1 MAEKNIKISGIGD
14 VTREDFVRA
23 ITDPDK
29 FKEFADQQGWGN
41 KRRQLAWNSLHNYA
55 QGVQNGEINEINDMH
70 QVVDDTGARTNK
82 QEKYNWIG
90 SKFDANG
97 ATAAFMNQI
106 AKGMQTA
113 SKPADKSLKSIPSI
127 TSYLNQQW
135 FGSNNPD
142 WELFQKNDT
151 LTNGVYGIANRSAKI
166 KEGLTKYKNELTTNG
181 AQYNW
186 DGVDKDAL
194 YKNLDAAIASSN
206 VATYAP
212 LGITSDYI
220 SNALATKD
228 LSTTQEQS
236 SENDQASPSQNS
248 NSEGITDEQLL
259 ALESNKDLADLA
271 QANPAK
277 RAEYIAQARERL
289 ANQITLSEQE
299 AQRNTRAYQDKIAA
313 QKQQQYNQEMLNW
326 YNSQTFKPEYT
337 AQLGSSYVGTPG
349 GGAVSTYLDSLNF
362 SDKDFEMNSP
372 RTISAIATSTK
383 FKKPEIRTVKT
394 NLGSQTVTLN
404 NKLDVLAYMLQFNA
418 KNNPNFKRYFTDVSS
433 AAGKSAGSIYRINA
447 LKGADG
453 SYVYVRRNGNN
464 YEFYRSKPMDIL
476 YKEHLARKH
485 KLGGV
490 ITKFQQGG
498 AAAYNAKLKQRQQ
511 QVQKAK
517 EQQIQSQPQ
526 QPPLGRS
533 SIKSM
538 GKNTNTLTTADK
550 IAIGAAATDFLAS
563 FTANPIA
570 NGAGTLLTTGA
581 DIASDISHGASF
593 GQAAGNAAMN
603 LGMGLI
609 GFIPG
614 LGTATKAKKL
624 KKILQV
630 SSGAVQA
637 YFIAN
642 NFNEGVKSLGKVL
655 DGSATVQDYKNLIY
669 GLQGAKGASNSVIN
683 AAKRRGAAKVIK
695 ELPDKFNAGE
705 AKYTFKN
712 NGKETQRLTQAQVK
726 ELQEKGSEGVSDEIK
741 QLLNGVAVKPSKTIE
756 TKLGISW
763 TKKQKPIEYQY
774 KPKGE
779 IQKLLD
785 DLQIQSQKSSM
796 WNPGRQDYLS
806 MTSEHNWSLPS
817 ISIGLGKN
825 STKEVIKRGKQSS
838 KPNTTPE
845 SQPTITNNPEKPLQT
860 HTITPEQQK
869 KDIEL
874 LRKRFM
880 SEEPLPIDNATR
892 KAYEHYRK
900 RPMTDQEIKDLEA
913 EQQIK
918 RFMRNYRKQYKPQD
932 QVYAERRDAL
942 QKDLSER
949 KALAEDLAN
958 AQQEVEQAR
967 AYTQS
972 KIRWDEGEAMA
983 KKLPVPSA
991 RVIVTP
997 ESVRTQVNR
1006 QFAMSWVPDKRK
1018 PALKGAARAKKQAMY
1033 QNLFQPPAVR
1043 QGTGSPV
1050 QHTTRKSLE
1059 RLQKMQDAVQQE
1071 FLERQRKQNAIILSP
1086 TESRQGMYQQMFSP
1100 VLTNL
1105 DNQGRASGLR
1115 AKPSKADVKSVK
1127 SSEYKQQQKQ
1137 SRQQKATE
1145 VMEAFGNTKN
1155 NNTKGHNKNT
1165 NLPHKQSNKKKKT
1178 SRDNNIKRRQDGGV
1192 LYDYEFLKSVHA
1204 FKQGGVIKAQGGVK
1218 LNNIWAGKNQN
1229 YGYNTYLNRIFGNQD
1244 VLSWM
1249 RTHYVG
1255 DNATKQYADYVM
1267 KNVNDRNTYG
1277 VNNYNNDS
1285 TYVANKGIN
1294 TFNTGYQN
1302 AGNTLNYILFGNN
1315 TKDYTDKKGVAYGLI
1330 NFTRPAKALA
1340 TGDSYNADPSKAYI
1354 DNALGL
1360 QTYSRVASLTDPG
1373 IKTGGFGD
1381 WGKYWKEQG
1390 NTGAYYYI
1398 APGDTSGKGQ
1408 WIPTK
1413 DKTLNGYQD
1422 FEAALQETPKKDGS
1436 VTNPDIGKKSI
1447 FDKGKEYLSKLTSNP
1462 GNLYNVVETGKY
1474 LLANKATNDI
1484 FKIKAP
1490 NFVISPKHT
1499 SYQVMDNLAQQNAY
1513 HNRAAETVNQ
1523 TSRPLT
1529 SSGQLQTAAQ
1539 QESMNN
1545 ANKLYLQGNIERNT
1559 WLESQKQQSN
1569 HAGLY
1574 NMESAVDTAN
1584 ANAKQ
1589 AYATRMLNEYQD
1601 PRDRLRALATNRQN
1615 WINALEKFNVI
1626 DPYVERKNAQQQYGL
1641 AKAQWD
1647 YQNDAD
1653 VLKASQDYQAL
1664 LRQHQNDLNFNAWD
1678 TAQYKALIDAQKK
1691 AGAKYYNNM
1700 YQVYGIN
1707 NPGFKYS
1714 TPTYKKKGGKF
1725 EDISKFN
1732 TKEFYNTV
1740 RHSINTATK
1749 QGGDLGKLINTL
1761 FKKSN
1766 KK

>member
-14 VTREDFVRA
+14 VTRADFVRA

-70 QVVDDTGARTNK
+70 QIVDDTGARTNK

-113 SKPADKSLKSIPSI
+113 TKPADKSLKSIPSI

-228 LSTTQEQS
+228 LSTMVA
-236 SENDQASPSQNS
+236 D
-248 NSEGITDEQLL
+248 TDTGSVQ
-259 ALESNKDLADLA
+259 A
-271 QANPAK
+271 QATDDPT
-277 RAEYIAQARERL
+277 RGFSEEELARY
-289 ANQITLSEQE
+289 NTMTPEQQQQYL
-299 AQRNTRAYQDKIAA
+299 AQRNAAISLNNEKFLAQNQADINRANKEKEDTAFKNWLVANGYYSPKAQASSYVPSRLAQSSMVDSKGKKIEGPAVKSGKEFDKATNINKFSDQEWDNFIHGDLTSDIHEAYSLKNA
-313 QKQQQYNQEMLNW
+313 DRHTTSGIIPIKSKLDWINYNYEWLLDTGKLN
-326 YNSQTFKPEYT
+326 NI
-337 AQLGSSYVGTPG
+337 GDDVSSYVGASKGTVWRLKNSKRNSDG
-349 GGAVSTYLDSLNF
+349 TY
-362 SDKDFEMNSP
+362 M
-372 RTISAIATSTK
+372 
-383 FKKPEIRTVKT
+383 
-394 NLGSQTVTLN
+394 
-404 NKLDVLAYMLQFNA
+404 YMR
-418 KNNPNFKRYFTDVSS
+418 KR
-433 AAGKSAGSIYRINA
+433 
-447 LKGADG
+447 
-453 SYVYVRRNGNN
+453 GNN
-464 YEFYRSKPMDIL
+464 LEFYRSKSWGDL
-476 YKEHLARKH
+476 RNNEYKKYISKHQWGGIFGNQAKLREQYSKDLKARQDAIK
-485 KLGGV
+485 KQQQINSVERTPLRGQRDPNKIKAGQRELGNLGQLTASDYAQLGG
-490 ITKFQQGG
+490 
-498 AAAYNAKLKQRQQ
+498 
-511 QVQKAK
+511 
-517 EQQIQSQPQ
+517 
-526 QPPLGRS
+526 
-533 SIKSM
+533 
-538 GKNTNTLTTADK
+538 
-550 IAIGAAATDFLAS
+550 
-563 FTANPIA
+563 
-570 NGAGTLLTTGA
+570 
-581 DIASDISHGASF
+581 IASDIASTVASF
-593 GQAAGNAAMN
+593 FGPAGTIAGAGLGLVGTTAHTFADIKDPSVSKGEVITNLGTNLLFDVAGAVPILGSYGKLAKLGRVGKALQNNAKLYKVILGTVTAPGVIQAAPNAASAVKKLVTN
-603 LGMGLI
+603 PTTITADELRDLATAVSITSGLTKVAPNHDKI
-609 GFIPG
+609 RTTNPNYGQNVVVHTNKGKQTISAKDYESIMDKTKNPTMRDRNEA
-614 LGTATKAKKL
+614 LEAATK
-624 KKILQV
+624 
-630 SSGAVQA
+630 
-637 YFIAN
+637 
-642 NFNEGVKSLGKVL
+642 VKGIQF
-655 DGSATVQDYKNLIY
+655 DNGIFHNYAPW
-669 GLQGAKGASNSVIN
+669 AKGSRWEGAYGNFFGTKFISRFNNASD
-683 AAKRRGAAKVIK
+683 
-695 ELPDKFNAGE
+695 P
-705 AKYTFKN
+705 
-712 NGKETQRLTQAQVK
+712 
-726 ELQEKGSEGVSDEIK
+726 
-741 QLLNGVAVKPSKTIE
+741 E
-756 TKLGISW
+756 TKYIFRPA
-763 TKKQKPIEYQY
+763 KPTTNTEQP
-774 KPKGE
+774 KPA
-779 IQKLLD
+779 
-785 DLQIQSQKSSM
+785 
-796 WNPGRQDYLS
+796 QD
-806 MTSEHNWSLPS
+806 
-817 ISIGLGKN
+817 
-825 STKEVIKRGKQSS
+825 
-838 KPNTTPE
+838 
-845 SQPTITNNPEKPLQT
+845 QPTITNNPERPLQT

-874 LRKRFM
+874 LRKRFT
-880 SEEPLPIDNATR
+880 SNEPLPIDNATR

-913 EQQIK
+913 KQQAK
-918 RFMRNYRKQYKPQD
+918 RFMRDLYKQQKPQD

-949 KALAEDLAN
+949 KALAKDLAD
-958 AQQEVEQAR
+958 AQREINTAQGNTR
-967 AYTQS
+967 A
-972 KIRWDEGEAMA
+972 KD
-983 KKLPVPSA
+983 LPVPSA

-997 ESVRTQVNR
+997 ESVRTQANR

-1018 PALKGAARAKKQAMY
+1018 PALKRAARAKKQAMY
-1033 QNLFQPPAVR
+1033 QNLFSPLTVR
-1043 QGTGSPV
+1043 VGTGSAV

-1059 RLQKMQDAVQQE
+1059 RRRKMQNAVQQE

-1105 DNQGRASGLR
+1105 DSQARAMGLR
-1115 AKPSKADVKSVK
+1115 AKPSRADVKSTK

-1137 SRQQKATE
+1137 SRQQKASE
-1145 VMEAFGNTKN
+1145 VMEAFGNTKS

-1204 FKQGGVIKAQGGVK
+1204 FKQGGVIKAQGG
-1218 LNNIWAGKNQN
+1218 
-1229 YGYNTYLNRIFGNQD
+1229 
-1244 VLSWM
+1244 
-1249 RTHYVG
+1249 
-1255 DNATKQYADYVM
+1255 
-1267 KNVNDRNTYG
+1267 
-1277 VNNYNNDS
+1277 
-1285 TYVANKGIN
+1285 
-1294 TFNTGYQN
+1294 
-1302 AGNTLNYILFGNN
+1302 
-1315 TKDYTDKKGVAYGLI
+1315 
-1330 NFTRPAKALA
+1330 
-1340 TGDSYNADPSKAYI
+1340 
-1354 DNALGL
+1354 
-1360 QTYSRVASLTDPG
+1360 
-1373 IKTGGFGD
+1373 IKTGIKVNPKTTWFDAVWSQNVNHILRGLSDNNYYTWLNSMQDKHGDLHKNAGTNFQTTPYNDKSVGDYQNLYKTGYNGEWKDNNVGYNSLGIMHAQNLGRYDLYGNTKRTSGD
-1381 WGKYWKEQG
+1381 WNIDANHRYKTDSSYSQITDDRRLLGRKGDFTDEQLASVTEAFKNKGYNFALGK
-1390 NTGAYYYI
+1390 NDYYYLSPI
-1398 APGDTSGKGQ
+1398 KKSEQ
-1408 WIPTK
+1408 
-1413 DKTLNGYQD
+1413 NQN
-1422 FEAALQETPKKDGS
+1422 TPKKDGS

-1462 GNLYNVVETGKY
+1462 GNLYNAVETGKY

-1490 NFVISPKHT
+1490 NYVISPKYT

-1513 HNRAAETVNQ
+1513 HNRAAETMNQ

-1545 ANKLYLQGNIERNT
+1545 ANKLYLQGNAERNT
-1559 WLESQKQQSN
+1559 WLEGQKQQSYK
-1569 HAGLY
+1569 AGLY

-1584 ANAKQ
+1584 ANAQQ
-1589 AYATRMLNEYQD
+1589 AYKTRMLNEYQD
-1601 PRDRLRALATNRQN
+1601 PRDRARALATNRQN

-1647 YQNDAD
+1647 YQNDTD
-1653 VLKASQDYQAL
+1653 VLAAQQKYQQL
-1664 LRQHQNDLNFNAWD
+1664 LRQHQNDLNFNAYD
-1678 TAQYKALIDAQKK
+1678 TNEYKDLVNKQKI

-1700 YQVYGIN
+1700 YQVYGIS
-1707 NPGFKYS
+1707 NPGFKY
-1714 TPTYKKKGGKF
+1714 KKGGKF

-1732 TKEFYNTV
+1732 TKEFYNTI

-1749 QGGDLGKLINTL
+1749 QSGDLSKLINTL

>member
-14 VTREDFVRA
+14 VTRADFVRA

-70 QVVDDTGARTNK
+70 QIVDDTGARTNK

-113 SKPADKSLKSIPSI
+113 TKSADKSLKSIPSV

-142 WELFQKNDT
+142 WKLFQKNDT

-186 DGVDKDAL
+186 DGIDKDAL

-220 SNALATKD
+220 NNALATRD

-236 SENDQASPSQNS
+236 SENDQASTGQNS
-248 NSEGITDEQLL
+248 NSEGLTDEQLL
-259 ALESNKDLADLA
+259 SLESNKDLADLA

-326 YNSQTFKPEYT
+326 YNSQTFRPEYT
-337 AQLGSSYVGTPG
+337 AQLGSSYVGAPG
-349 GGAVSTYLDSLNF
+349 GGAGSAYLDSLNF
-362 SDKDFEMNSP
+362 SDKDFELNSP
-372 RTISAIATSTK
+372 RTISAIATYTK

-394 NLGSQTVTLN
+394 NLGNQTVTLN

-447 LKGADG
+447 LKGTDG
-453 SYVYVRRNGNN
+453 SYVYVRKNGNN

-476 YKEHLARKH
+476 YKEHLAKKH
-485 KLGGV
+485 KLGGI

-498 AAAYNAKLKQRQQ
+498 VAAYNAKLKQRQQ
-511 QVQKAK
+511 QIQQMK
-517 EQQIQSQPQ
+517 EKQIQSQPQ
-526 QPPLGRS
+526 QVPFGRS
-533 SIKSM
+533 SVKSM
-538 GKNTNTLTTADK
+538 GKNTNTLTTADR
-550 IAIGAAATDFLAS
+550 IAIGAAAADFLAS

-570 NGAGTLLTTGA
+570 NGTGTILTTGA
-581 DIASDISHGASF
+581 DLASDISHGASF
-593 GQAAGNAAMN
+593 GQAARNAAMN
-603 LGMGLI
+603 LGMGLV

-642 NFNEGVKSLGKVL
+642 NFNEGVKSLDKVL

-669 GLQGAKGASNSVIN
+669 GLQGVKGASNSIIN
-683 AAKRRGAAKVIK
+683 TAKRRGAARAIK
-695 ELPDKFNAGE
+695 QLPDKFNAGE
-705 AKYTFKN
+705 ARYTFKN

-726 ELQEKGSEGVSDEIK
+726 ELQEKGSEGASEETK

-774 KPKGE
+774 KPKEE

-785 DLQIQSQKSSM
+785 DLWIQSQKFSM

-825 STKEVIKRGKQSS
+825 SVKEVIKRGKQLSRLNVVNEVPNSHS
-838 KPNTTPE
+838 KSE
-845 SQPTITNNPEKPLQT
+845 
-860 HTITPEQQK
+860 ITPAVTK
-869 KDIEL
+869 
-874 LRKRFM
+874 
-880 SEEPLPIDNATR
+880 PTATTR
-892 KAYEHYRK
+892 A
-900 RPMTDQEIKDLEA
+900 P
-913 EQQIK
+913 
-918 RFMRNYRKQYKPQD
+918 QYSYTPGNVQSSFTPYLSKGKTYLFESSTKPQ
-932 QVYAERRDAL
+932 
-942 QKDLSER
+942 S
-949 KALAEDLAN
+949 
-958 AQQEVEQAR
+958 
-967 AYTQS
+967 T
-972 KIRWDEGEAMA
+972 
-983 KKLPVPSA
+983 
-991 RVIVTP
+991 
-997 ESVRTQVNR
+997 SVNNFNKPIQRNNKNNK
-1006 QFAMSWVPDKRK
+1006 KRK
-1018 PALKGAARAKKQAMY
+1018 HL
-1033 QNLFQPPAVR
+1033 
-1043 QGTGSPV
+1043 
-1050 QHTTRKSLE
+1050 
-1059 RLQKMQDAVQQE
+1059 
-1071 FLERQRKQNAIILSP
+1071 
-1086 TESRQGMYQQMFSP
+1086 
-1100 VLTNL
+1100 
-1105 DNQGRASGLR
+1105 
-1115 AKPSKADVKSVK
+1115 
-1127 SSEYKQQQKQ
+1127 
-1137 SRQQKATE
+1137 
-1145 VMEAFGNTKN
+1145 
-1155 NNTKGHNKNT
+1155 
-1165 NLPHKQSNKKKKT
+1165 
-1178 SRDNNIKRRQDGGV
+1178 DGGV

-1204 FKQGGVIKAQGGVK
+1204 FKQGGIIKAQ
-1218 LNNIWAGKNQN
+1218 
-1229 YGYNTYLNRIFGNQD
+1229 
-1244 VLSWM
+1244 S
-1249 RTHYVG
+1249 
-1255 DNATKQYADYVM
+1255 
-1267 KNVNDRNTYG
+1267 
-1277 VNNYNNDS
+1277 
-1285 TYVANKGIN
+1285 
-1294 TFNTGYQN
+1294 
-1302 AGNTLNYILFGNN
+1302 
-1315 TKDYTDKKGVAYGLI
+1315 
-1330 NFTRPAKALA
+1330 
-1340 TGDSYNADPSKAYI
+1340 
-1354 DNALGL
+1354 
-1360 QTYSRVASLTDPG
+1360 G
-1373 IKTGGFGD
+1373 IKTGVKVNPKTTWFDAVWSQNVNHILRGLSDNNYYTWLNSMQDKHGDLHKNAGTNFQITPYNDKSVGDYQNLYKTGYNGEWKDNNVGYNSLGIMHAQNLGRYDLYGNTKRTSGD
-1381 WGKYWKEQG
+1381 WNIDANHRYKTDSSYSQITDDRRLLGRKGDFTDEQLASVTEAFKNKGYNFALGK
-1390 NTGAYYYI
+1390 NDYYYLSPI
-1398 APGDTSGKGQ
+1398 EKSEQ
-1408 WIPTK
+1408 
-1413 DKTLNGYQD
+1413 NQN
-1422 FEAALQETPKKDGS
+1422 TPKKDGS

-1447 FDKGKEYLSKLTSNP
+1447 FDKGKEYLAKLTSNP
-1462 GNLYNVVETGKY
+1462 GNLYNAVETGKY

-1490 NFVISPKHT
+1490 NYVISPKYT

-1513 HNRAAETVNQ
+1513 HNRAAETMNQ

-1545 ANKLYLQGNIERNT
+1545 ANKLYLQGNAERNT
-1559 WLESQKQQSN
+1559 WLEGQKQQSYK
-1569 HAGLY
+1569 AGLY

-1584 ANAKQ
+1584 ANAQQ
-1589 AYATRMLNEYQD
+1589 AYKTRMLNGYQD
-1601 PRDRLRALATNRQN
+1601 PRDRARALATNRQN

-1647 YQNDAD
+1647 YQNDAK
-1653 VLKASQDYQAL
+1653 VLSAQQKYQQL
-1664 LRQHQNDLNFNAWD
+1664 LRQHQNDLNFNAYD
-1678 TAQYKALIDAQKK
+1678 TDEYRALVDAQKE
-1691 AGAKYYNNM
+1691 AGARYYNNM
-1700 YQVYGIN
+1700 YQIYGIS
-1707 NPGFKYS
+1707 NPGFRY
-1714 TPTYKKKGGKF
+1714 KKGGKF

-1732 TKEFYNTV
+1732 TKEFYNTI

-1749 QGGDLGKLINTL
+1749 QSGDLSKLINTL

>member
-14 VTREDFVRA
+14 VTRADFVRA

-29 FKEFADQQGWGN
+29 FKEFADQWGWGN

-70 QVVDDTGARTNK
+70 QIVDDTGARTNK

-113 SKPADKSLKSIPSI
+113 TKPADKSLKSIPSI

-181 AQYNW
+181 TQYNW

-220 SNALATKD
+220 SNALATRD

-236 SENDQASPSQNS
+236 SENDQASASQNS

-259 ALESNKDLADLA
+259 SL
-271 QANPAK
+271 
-277 RAEYIAQARERL
+277 
-289 ANQITLSEQE
+289 E

-337 AQLGSSYVGTPG
+337 AQLGSSYVGAPG
-349 GGAVSTYLDSLNF
+349 GGAGSAYLDSLNF
-362 SDKDFEMNSP
+362 SDKDFELNSP
-372 RTISAIATSTK
+372 RTISVIATSTK

-394 NLGSQTVTLN
+394 NLGNQTVTLN

-433 AAGKSAGSIYRINA
+433 ATGKSAGSIYRINA
-447 LKGADG
+447 LKGTDG
-453 SYVYVRRNGNN
+453 SYVYVRKNGNN

-485 KLGGV
+485 KLGGI

-498 AAAYNAKLKQRQQ
+498 VAAYNAKLKQRQQ
-511 QVQKAK
+511 QIQQMK
-517 EQQIQSQPQ
+517 EKQIQSQPQ
-526 QPPLGRS
+526 QVPFGRS
-533 SIKSM
+533 SVKSM

-550 IAIGAAATDFLAS
+550 IAIGAAAADFLAS

-570 NGAGTLLTTGA
+570 NGTGTILTTGA
-581 DIASDISHGASF
+581 DLASDISHGASL
-593 GQAAGNAAMN
+593 GQAAGNAAIN

-624 KKILQV
+624 KKILQG
-630 SSGAVQA
+630 SSGAIQA

-642 NFNEGVKSLGKVL
+642 NFKEGIKSLDKL
-655 DGSATVQDYKNLIY
+655 RDGSATVQDYKNLIY
-669 GLQGAKGASNSVIN
+669 GLQGAKGAVSSVANTI
-683 AAKRRGAAKVIK
+683 KRRGAAKAIK

-705 AKYTFKN
+705 AKYTFKS

-726 ELQEKGSEGVSDEIK
+726 ELQEKGSEGVSNEIK
-741 QLLNGVAVKPSKTIE
+741 QLLNGVVVKPFKTIE
-756 TKLGISW
+756 TKLGITW

-796 WNPGRQDYLS
+796 LNPGRQDYLS
-806 MTSEHNWSLPS
+806 MTSEHNWSLPN

-825 STKEVIKRGKQSS
+825 SVKEVIKRGKQYP
-838 KPNTTPE
+838 KPNAT
-845 SQPTITNNPEKPLQT
+845 SQKQPTITNNPERPLQT
-860 HTITPEQQK
+860 HNITPEQQK

-874 LRKRFM
+874 LRKRFT
-880 SEEPLPIDNATR
+880 SSTLLPIDNATR

-900 RPMTDQEIKDLEA
+900 RPMTDQEIRDLEI
-913 EQQIK
+913 EQQKK
-918 RFMRNYRKQYKPQD
+918 RFMRGQYKQQKPQD
-932 QVYAERRDAL
+932 QIYAERRDAL

-958 AQQEVEQAR
+958 AQQEIKQTQYNTYLKNTIPEYIR
-967 AYTQS
+967 AQ
-972 KIRWDEGEAMA
+972 E
-983 KKLPVPSA
+983 
-991 RVIVTP
+991 
-997 ESVRTQVNR
+997 NR
-1006 QFAMSWVPDKRK
+1006 QFALNWK
-1018 PALKGAARAKKQAMY
+1018 PEEFKSTLKGAARAKKQAMY
-1033 QNLFQPPAVR
+1033 
-1043 QGTGSPV
+1043 
-1050 QHTTRKSLE
+1050 E
-1059 RLQKMQDAVQQE
+1059 RLFPPIDNTKGPTT
-1071 FLERQRKQNAIILSP
+1071 QRKQ
-1086 TESRQGMYQQMFSP
+1086 F
-1100 VLTNL
+1100 
-1105 DNQGRASGLR
+1105 
-1115 AKPSKADVKSVK
+1115 
-1127 SSEYKQQQKQ
+1127 
-1137 SRQQKATE
+1137 
-1145 VMEAFGNTKN
+1145 
-1155 NNTKGHNKNT
+1155 
-1165 NLPHKQSNKKKKT
+1165 NKKKKPNK
-1178 SRDNNIKRRQDGGV
+1178 DNNIKRRQDGGV

-1218 LNNIWAGKNQN
+1218 LNNIWAGKNQD
-1229 YGYNTYLNRIFGNQD
+1229 YGYNTYLNKYFNNQD
-1244 VLSWM
+1244 VLAWM

-1255 DNATKQYADYVM
+1255 DDATKQYADYVM

-1302 AGNTLNYILFGNN
+1302 AGNTLNYTLFGNN

-1330 NFTRPAKALA
+1330 NFTRPDKALA
-1340 TGDSYNADPSKAYI
+1340 TGDSYNANPSKAYI

-1360 QTYSRVASLTDPG
+1360 QTYSRVASLTDSG
-1373 IKTGGFGD
+1373 IKAGGFGD

-1422 FEAALQETPKKDGS
+1422 FEAAPQETPKKDGS

-1447 FDKGKEYLSKLTSNP
+1447 FDKGKEYLAKLTSNP
-1462 GNLYNVVETGKY
+1462 GNLYNAVETGKY

-1490 NFVISPKHT
+1490 NYVISPKHT

-1513 HNRAAETVNQ
+1513 HSKAAEAMSQ

-1545 ANKLYLQGNIERNT
+1545 ANKLYLQGNAERNT
-1559 WLESQKQQSN
+1559 WLEGQKQQSYK
-1569 HAGLY
+1569 AGLY

-1584 ANAKQ
+1584 ANAQQ
-1589 AYATRMLNEYQD
+1589 AYKTRMLNEYQD
-1601 PRDRLRALATNRQN
+1601 PRDRARALATNRQN

-1647 YQNDAD
+1647 YQNDAK
-1653 VLKASQDYQAL
+1653 VLLAQQKYQQL
-1664 LRQHQNDLNFNAWD
+1664 LRQHQNDLNFNAYD
-1678 TAQYKALIDAQKK
+1678 TDEYRALVKAQKE
-1691 AGAKYYNNM
+1691 AGARYYNNM
-1700 YQVYGIN
+1700 YQVYGIS
-1707 NPGFKYS
+1707 NPGFKY
-1714 TPTYKKKGGKF
+1714 KKGGKF

-1732 TKEFYNTV
+1732 TKEFYNTI

-1749 QGGDLGKLINTL
+1749 QSGDLSKLINTL

>member
-14 VTREDFVRA
+14 VTRADFVRA

-70 QVVDDTGARTNK
+70 QIVDDTGARTNK

-113 SKPADKSLKSIPSI
+113 TKSTDKSLKSIPSV

-186 DGVDKDAL
+186 DGVNKDAL

-220 SNALATKD
+220 SNALATRD

-236 SENDQASPSQNS
+236 SENDQASASQNL

-259 ALESNKDLADLA
+259 SLESNKDLADLA

-326 YNSQTFKPEYT
+326 YNSQTFRPEYT
-337 AQLGSSYVGTPG
+337 AQLGSSYVGAPG
-349 GGAVSTYLDSLNF
+349 GGAGSAYLDSLNF
-362 SDKDFEMNSP
+362 SDKDFELNSP
-372 RTISAIATSTK
+372 RTISAIAISTK

-394 NLGSQTVTLN
+394 NLGNQTVTLN

-447 LKGADG
+447 LKGTDG
-453 SYVYVRRNGNN
+453 SYVYVRKNGNN

-476 YKEHLARKH
+476 YKEHLAKKH
-485 KLGGV
+485 KLGGI

-498 AAAYNAKLKQRQQ
+498 VAAYNAKLKQRQQ
-511 QVQKAK
+511 QIQQMK
-517 EQQIQSQPQ
+517 EKQIQSQPQ
-526 QPPLGRS
+526 QVPFGRS
-533 SIKSM
+533 SVKSM

-550 IAIGAAATDFLAS
+550 IAIGAAAADFLAS

-570 NGAGTLLTTGA
+570 NGTGTILTTGA
-581 DIASDISHGASF
+581 DLASDISHGASF
-593 GQAAGNAAMN
+593 GQAARNAAMN
-603 LGMGLI
+603 LGMGLV

-642 NFNEGVKSLGKVL
+642 NFNEGVKSLDKVL

-669 GLQGAKGASNSVIN
+669 GLQGAKGASNSIIN
-683 AAKRRGAAKVIK
+683 TAKRRGAARAIK
-695 ELPDKFNAGE
+695 QLPDKFNAGE
-705 AKYTFKN
+705 ARYTFKN

-726 ELQEKGSEGVSDEIK
+726 ELQEKGSEGASEETK

-774 KPKGE
+774 KPKEE

-825 STKEVIKRGKQSS
+825 SVKEVIKRGKQLS
-838 KPNTTPE
+838 KPNIVEGTPQA
-845 SQPTITNNPEKPLQT
+845 SPVANSHSKPE
-860 HTITPEQQK
+860 ITPTVVNPVAITRTPQYSYTPGNIQPSFTPYLSK
-869 KDIEL
+869 GKTYL
-874 LRKRFM
+874 F
-880 SEEPLPIDNATR
+880 EPST
-892 KAYEHYRK
+892 
-900 RPMTDQEIKDLEA
+900 
-913 EQQIK
+913 
-918 RFMRNYRKQYKPQD
+918 KPQ
-932 QVYAERRDAL
+932 
-942 QKDLSER
+942 S
-949 KALAEDLAN
+949 
-958 AQQEVEQAR
+958 
-967 AYTQS
+967 T
-972 KIRWDEGEAMA
+972 
-983 KKLPVPSA
+983 
-991 RVIVTP
+991 
-997 ESVRTQVNR
+997 SVNN
-1006 QFAMSWVPDKRK
+1006 F
-1018 PALKGAARAKKQAMY
+1018 
-1033 QNLFQPPAVR
+1033 N
-1043 QGTGSPV
+1043 
-1050 QHTTRKSLE
+1050 KSI
-1059 RLQKMQDAVQQE
+1059 
-1071 FLERQRKQNAIILSP
+1071 QRN
-1086 TESRQGMYQQMFSP
+1086 
-1100 VLTNL
+1100 
-1105 DNQGRASGLR
+1105 
-1115 AKPSKADVKSVK
+1115 
-1127 SSEYKQQQKQ
+1127 
-1137 SRQQKATE
+1137 
-1145 VMEAFGNTKN
+1145 
-1155 NNTKGHNKNT
+1155 NKN
-1165 NLPHKQSNKKKKT
+1165 NKKKSKK
-1178 SRDNNIKRRQDGGV
+1178 KRKHLDGGV

-1204 FKQGGVIKAQGGVK
+1204 FKQGGIIKAQ
-1218 LNNIWAGKNQN
+1218 
-1229 YGYNTYLNRIFGNQD
+1229 
-1244 VLSWM
+1244 S
-1249 RTHYVG
+1249 
-1255 DNATKQYADYVM
+1255 
-1267 KNVNDRNTYG
+1267 
-1277 VNNYNNDS
+1277 
-1285 TYVANKGIN
+1285 
-1294 TFNTGYQN
+1294 
-1302 AGNTLNYILFGNN
+1302 
-1315 TKDYTDKKGVAYGLI
+1315 
-1330 NFTRPAKALA
+1330 
-1340 TGDSYNADPSKAYI
+1340 
-1354 DNALGL
+1354 
-1360 QTYSRVASLTDPG
+1360 G
-1373 IKTGGFGD
+1373 IKTGVKVNPKTTWFDAVWSQNVNHILRGLSDNNYYTWLNSMQDKHGDLHKNAGTNFQTTPYNDKSVGDYQNLYKTGYNGEWKDNNIGYNSLGIMHAQNLGRYDLYGNTKRTSGD
-1381 WGKYWKEQG
+1381 WNIDANHRYKTDSSYSQITDDRRLLGRKGDFTDEQLASVTEAFKNKGYNFALGK
-1390 NTGAYYYI
+1390 NDYYYLSPI
-1398 APGDTSGKGQ
+1398 EKSEQ
-1408 WIPTK
+1408 
-1413 DKTLNGYQD
+1413 NQN
-1422 FEAALQETPKKDGS
+1422 TPKKDGS

-1447 FDKGKEYLSKLTSNP
+1447 FDKGKEYLAKLTSNP
-1462 GNLYNVVETGKY
+1462 GNLYNAVETGKY

-1490 NFVISPKHT
+1490 NYVISPKHT

-1513 HNRAAETVNQ
+1513 HNRAAETMNQ
-1523 TSRPLT
+1523 TSRSLT

-1545 ANKLYLQGNIERNT
+1545 ANKLYLQGNAERNT
-1559 WLESQKQQSN
+1559 WLEGQKQQSYK
-1569 HAGLY
+1569 AGLY

-1584 ANAKQ
+1584 ANAQQ
-1589 AYATRMLNEYQD
+1589 AYKTRMLNEYKD
-1601 PRDRLRALATNRQN
+1601 PRDRARALATNRQN
-1615 WINALEKFNVI
+1615 WINALEEFNVI

-1647 YQNDAD
+1647 YQNDAK
-1653 VLKASQDYQAL
+1653 VLLAQQKYQQL
-1664 LRQHQNDLNFNAWD
+1664 LRQHQNDLNFNAYD
-1678 TAQYKALIDAQKK
+1678 TDEYRALVEAQKE

-1700 YQVYGIN
+1700 YQVYGIS
-1707 NPGFKYS
+1707 NPGFKY
-1714 TPTYKKKGGKF
+1714 KKGGKF

-1732 TKEFYNTV
+1732 TKEFYNTI

-1749 QGGDLGKLINTL
+1749 QSGDLSKLINTL

>member
-14 VTREDFVRA
+14 VTRADFVRA

-29 FKEFADQQGWGN
+29 FREFADQQGWGN

-70 QVVDDTGARTNK
+70 QIVDDTGARTNK

-113 SKPADKSLKSIPSI
+113 TKPADKSLKSIPSV

-151 LTNGVYGIANRSAKI
+151 LTNGVYGITNRSAKI

-220 SNALATKD
+220 NNALATKD
-228 LSTTQEQS
+228 LSTIQEQS
-236 SENDQASPSQNS
+236 SENDQASASQNP
-248 NSEGITDEQLL
+248 NSEGLTDEQLL
-259 ALESNKDLADLA
+259 SLESNKDLADLA

-299 AQRNTRAYQDKIAA
+299 AQRNTKAYQDKIAA

-362 SDKDFEMNSP
+362 SDKDFELNSP

-394 NLGSQTVTLN
+394 NLGNQTITLN

-433 AAGKSAGSIYRINA
+433 ATGKLAGSIYRINA
-447 LKGADG
+447 LKGPDG
-453 SYVYVRRNGNN
+453 SYVYVRKNGNN

-485 KLGGV
+485 KLGGI

-511 QVQKAK
+511 QIQKAK

-526 QPPLGRS
+526 QVPFGRS
-533 SIKSM
+533 SVKSM

-550 IAIGAAATDFLAS
+550 VAIGAAAADFLAS

-570 NGAGTLLTTGA
+570 NGAGTILTTGA
-581 DIASDISHGASF
+581 DLASDISHGASF

-642 NFNEGVKSLGKVL
+642 NFKEGVKSLNKVL
-655 DGSATVQDYKNLIY
+655 DGSASVQDYKNLIY

-683 AAKRRGAAKVIK
+683 TAKRRGAAKVIK
-695 ELPDKFNAGE
+695 DLPDKFNAGE
-705 AKYTFKN
+705 ARYTFKS

-741 QLLNGVAVKPSKTIE
+741 QLLNGVVVKPSKTIQ
-756 TKLGISW
+756 TKIGSITW
-763 TKKQKPIEYQY
+763 TKKQKSIEYQY

-825 STKEVIKRGKQSS
+825 SVKEVVKRGKQSP
-838 KPNTTPE
+838 KPNVTPE
-845 SQPTITNNPEKPLQT
+845 SQPTITNNPERPLQT

-869 KDIEL
+869 RDIEL
-874 LRKRFM
+874 LRKRFT
-880 SEEPLPIDNATR
+880 SNEPLPIDNATR

-900 RPMTDQEIKDLEA
+900 RPMTDQEIIELEK
-913 EQQIK
+913 EQRAK
-918 RFMRNYRKQYKPQD
+918 RSKRSAPLFTQED
-932 QVYAERRDAL
+932 DYAARRIAL

-958 AQQEVEQAR
+958 AQREIKQAKANTQVKINIAEGNAR
-967 AYTQS
+967 A
-972 KIRWDEGEAMA
+972 KD
-983 KKLPVPSA
+983 LPIPSA

-997 ESVRTQVNR
+997 ESVRAQANR
-1006 QFAMSWVPDKRK
+1006 EFALNWK
-1018 PALKGAARAKKQAMY
+1018 PIEFKSELKGAARSKKQAMY
-1033 QNLFQPPAVR
+1033 ERLFPPFAER
-1043 QGTGSPV
+1043 QGTGSAV

-1059 RLQKMQDAVQQE
+1059 RRRKMQNAVQQE

-1105 DNQGRASGLR
+1105 DNQARAMGLR
-1115 AKPSKADVKSVK
+1115 AKPSKADVKSTK

-1137 SRQQKATE
+1137 SRQQKASE
-1145 VMEAFGNTKN
+1145 VMEAFGNTKS

-1204 FKQGGVIKAQGGVK
+1204 FKQGGVIKAKGGVK
-1218 LNNIWAGKNQN
+1218 LNNIWAGENQD
-1229 YGYNTYLNRIFGNQD
+1229 YGYNTYLNRIYQD
-1244 VLSWM
+1244 NDMLSWM
-1249 RTHYVG
+1249 RTHYMG

-1267 KNVNDRNTYG
+1267 KNVNGRSKYHINDF
-1277 VNNYNNDS
+1277 NNDS
-1285 TYVANKGIN
+1285 KYVANNNIS
-1294 TFNTGYQN
+1294 TFNTEFQN
-1302 AGNTLNYILFGNN
+1302 NGNTSNYTLFGNS
-1315 TKDYTDKKGVAYGLI
+1315 TKDYTNKKGVAYGLI
-1330 NFTRPAKALA
+1330 NFTRPDKALA

-1360 QTYSRVASLTDPG
+1360 QTYSRVASLTDSG
-1373 IKTGGFGD
+1373 IKAGGFGD

-1408 WIPTK
+1408 WIPTN

-1422 FEAALQETPKKDGS
+1422 FEATPQETPKKDGS

-1447 FDKGKEYLSKLTSNP
+1447 FDKGKEYLAKLTSNP
-1462 GNLYNVVETGKY
+1462 GNLYNAVETGKY

-1490 NFVISPKHT
+1490 NYVISPKHT
-1499 SYQVMDNLAQQNAY
+1499 SYQVIDNLAQQNAY
-1513 HNRAAETVNQ
+1513 HSKAAETMNQ

-1545 ANKLYLQGNIERNT
+1545 ANKLYLQGNVERNT
-1559 WLESQKQQSN
+1559 WLEGQKQQSYK
-1569 HAGLY
+1569 AGLY

-1584 ANAKQ
+1584 ANAQQ
-1589 AYATRMLNEYQD
+1589 AYKTRMLNEYQD
-1601 PRDRLRALATNRQN
+1601 PRDRARALATNRQN

-1653 VLKASQDYQAL
+1653 VLAAQQKYQQL
-1664 LRQHQNDLNFNAWD
+1664 LRQHQNDLNFNVYD
-1678 TAQYKALIDAQKK
+1678 TDEYRNLVNAQKT

-1700 YQVYGIN
+1700 YQVYGIS
-1707 NPGFKYS
+1707 NPGFKY
-1714 TPTYKKKGGKF
+1714 KKGGKF

-1732 TKEFYNTV
+1732 TKEFYNTI

-1749 QGGDLGKLINTL
+1749 QSGDLSKLINTL

>member
-14 VTREDFVRA
+14 VTRADFVRA

-70 QVVDDTGARTNK
+70 QIVDDTGARTNK

-113 SKPADKSLKSIPSI
+113 TKPADKSLKSIPSV

-220 SNALATKD
+220 SNALATRD

-236 SENDQASPSQNS
+236 SENDQASASQNL

-259 ALESNKDLADLA
+259 SLESNKDLADLA

-326 YNSQTFKPEYT
+326 YNSQTFRPEYT
-337 AQLGSSYVGTPG
+337 AQLGSSYVGAPG
-349 GGAVSTYLDSLNF
+349 GGAGSAYLDSLNF
-362 SDKDFEMNSP
+362 SDKDFELNSP

-394 NLGSQTVTLN
+394 NLGNQTVTLN

-447 LKGADG
+447 LKGTDG
-453 SYVYVRRNGNN
+453 SYVYVRKNGNN

-476 YKEHLARKH
+476 YKEHLAKKH
-485 KLGGV
+485 KLGGI

-498 AAAYNAKLKQRQQ
+498 VAAYNAKLKQRQQ
-511 QVQKAK
+511 QIQQMK
-517 EQQIQSQPQ
+517 EKQIQSQPQ
-526 QPPLGRS
+526 QVPFGRS
-533 SIKSM
+533 SVKSM

-550 IAIGAAATDFLAS
+550 IAIGAAAADFLAS

-570 NGAGTLLTTGA
+570 NGTGTILTTGA
-581 DIASDISHGASF
+581 DLASDISHEASF
-593 GQAAGNAAMN
+593 GQAARNAAMN
-603 LGMGLI
+603 LGMGLV

-642 NFNEGVKSLGKVL
+642 NFNEGVKSLDKVL

-669 GLQGAKGASNSVIN
+669 GLQGAKGASNSIIN
-683 AAKRRGAAKVIK
+683 TAKRRGAARAIK
-695 ELPDKFNAGE
+695 QLPDKFNAGE
-705 AKYTFKN
+705 ARYTFKN

-726 ELQEKGSEGVSDEIK
+726 ELQEKGSEGASEETK

-774 KPKGE
+774 KPKEE

-825 STKEVIKRGKQSS
+825 SVKEVIKRGKQLSRSNVVNEVPNSHS
-838 KPNTTPE
+838 KSE
-845 SQPTITNNPEKPLQT
+845 
-860 HTITPEQQK
+860 ITPAVTK
-869 KDIEL
+869 
-874 LRKRFM
+874 
-880 SEEPLPIDNATR
+880 PTATTR
-892 KAYEHYRK
+892 A
-900 RPMTDQEIKDLEA
+900 P
-913 EQQIK
+913 
-918 RFMRNYRKQYKPQD
+918 QYSYTPGNVQSSFTPYLSKGKTYLFESSTKPQ
-932 QVYAERRDAL
+932 
-942 QKDLSER
+942 S
-949 KALAEDLAN
+949 
-958 AQQEVEQAR
+958 
-967 AYTQS
+967 T
-972 KIRWDEGEAMA
+972 
-983 KKLPVPSA
+983 
-991 RVIVTP
+991 
-997 ESVRTQVNR
+997 SVNN
-1006 QFAMSWVPDKRK
+1006 FNK
-1018 PALKGAARAKKQAMY
+1018 PI
-1033 QNLFQPPAVR
+1033 
-1043 QGTGSPV
+1043 
-1050 QHTTRKSLE
+1050 
-1059 RLQKMQDAVQQE
+1059 
-1071 FLERQRKQNAIILSP
+1071 QRN
-1086 TESRQGMYQQMFSP
+1086 
-1100 VLTNL
+1100 
-1105 DNQGRASGLR
+1105 
-1115 AKPSKADVKSVK
+1115 
-1127 SSEYKQQQKQ
+1127 
-1137 SRQQKATE
+1137 
-1145 VMEAFGNTKN
+1145 
-1155 NNTKGHNKNT
+1155 NKN
-1165 NLPHKQSNKKKKT
+1165 NKKKSKK
-1178 SRDNNIKRRQDGGV
+1178 KRKHLDGGV

-1204 FKQGGVIKAQGGVK
+1204 FKQGGIIKAQ
-1218 LNNIWAGKNQN
+1218 
-1229 YGYNTYLNRIFGNQD
+1229 
-1244 VLSWM
+1244 S
-1249 RTHYVG
+1249 
-1255 DNATKQYADYVM
+1255 
-1267 KNVNDRNTYG
+1267 
-1277 VNNYNNDS
+1277 
-1285 TYVANKGIN
+1285 
-1294 TFNTGYQN
+1294 
-1302 AGNTLNYILFGNN
+1302 
-1315 TKDYTDKKGVAYGLI
+1315 
-1330 NFTRPAKALA
+1330 
-1340 TGDSYNADPSKAYI
+1340 
-1354 DNALGL
+1354 
-1360 QTYSRVASLTDPG
+1360 G
-1373 IKTGGFGD
+1373 IKTGVKVNPKTTWFDAVWSQNVNHILRGLSDNNYYTWLNSMQDKHGDLHKNAGINFQTTPYNDKSVGDYQNLYKTGYNGEWKDNNVGYNSLGIMHAQNLGRYDLYGNTKRTSGD
-1381 WGKYWKEQG
+1381 WNIDANHRYKTDSSYSQITDDRRLLGRKGDFTDEQLASVTEAFKNKGYNFALGK
-1390 NTGAYYYI
+1390 NDYYYLSPI
-1398 APGDTSGKGQ
+1398 EKSEQ
-1408 WIPTK
+1408 
-1413 DKTLNGYQD
+1413 NQN
-1422 FEAALQETPKKDGS
+1422 TPKKDGS

-1447 FDKGKEYLSKLTSNP
+1447 FDKGKKYLAKLTSNP
-1462 GNLYNVVETGKY
+1462 GNLYNAVETGKY

-1490 NFVISPKHT
+1490 NYVISPKYT

-1513 HNRAAETVNQ
+1513 HNRAAETMNQ

-1545 ANKLYLQGNIERNT
+1545 ANKLYLQGNAERNT
-1559 WLESQKQQSN
+1559 WLEGQKQQSYK
-1569 HAGLY
+1569 AGLY

-1584 ANAKQ
+1584 ANAQQ
-1589 AYATRMLNEYQD
+1589 AYKTRMLNEYQD
-1601 PRDRLRALATNRQN
+1601 PRDRARALATNRQN

-1647 YQNDAD
+1647 YQNDAK
-1653 VLKASQDYQAL
+1653 VLLAQQKYQQL
-1664 LRQHQNDLNFNAWD
+1664 LRQHQNDLNFNAYD
-1678 TAQYKALIDAQKK
+1678 TDEYRNLINAQKE
-1691 AGAKYYNNM
+1691 AGARYYNNM
-1700 YQVYGIN
+1700 YQVYGIS
-1707 NPGFKYS
+1707 NPGFRY
-1714 TPTYKKKGGKF
+1714 KKGGKF

-1732 TKEFYNTV
+1732 TKEFYNTI

-1749 QGGDLGKLINTL
+1749 QSGDLSKLINTL

>member
-14 VTREDFVRA
+14 VTRADFVRA

-70 QVVDDTGARTNK
+70 QIVDDTGARTNK

-113 SKPADKSLKSIPSI
+113 SKPADKSLKSIPSV

-228 LSTTQEQS
+228 LSTMVSDADTGSAQTQSTEDDPTKGFSEEELARYNTMTPEQ
-236 SENDQASPSQNS
+236 
-248 NSEGITDEQLL
+248 
-259 ALESNKDLADLA
+259 
-271 QANPAK
+271 
-277 RAEYIAQARERL
+277 
-289 ANQITLSEQE
+289 
-299 AQRNTRAYQDKIAA
+299 
-313 QKQQQYNQEMLNW
+313 QQQYLAQRQQIINLNNEEALTKNQAEIDAANKRKEDEAFENW
-326 YNSQTFKPEYT
+326 LKTNGYYSPK
-337 AQLGSSYVGTPG
+337 AQASSYVPSRLAQSSMVDSKGKRLEGPAVKIGKEFDKATNINSFTPQEWDNFIHG
-349 GGAVSTYLDSLNF
+349 DLTSDIHNTYSLKNA
-362 SDKDFEMNSP
+362 DRHTTNGNV
-372 RTISAIATSTK
+372 AIKS
-383 FKKPEIRTVKT
+383 
-394 NLGSQTVTLN
+394 
-404 NKLDVLAYMLQFNA
+404 KLDWLNY
-418 KNNPNFKRYFTDVSS
+418 NFQQLLDTGKLNEIGDDVSS
-433 AAGKSAGSIYRINA
+433 YIGASKGTVWR
-447 LKGADG
+447 LKNSKRNSDG
-453 SYVYVRRNGNN
+453 TYMYMRKRGNN
-464 YEFYRSKPMDIL
+464 LEFYRSKSWGDLRNNEYKKHISKHQWGGGISSGQAKLREQYSKDLKARQDAIKSQKKMQQANSIERTPLRDQRDPNRIKAGQRELGNLGQLTGTDKLQIAGIFADIGSTVSSFAGPAGNLIGAGAGVVGTGLHAAADFNDPSVSKAEAFTNLGANLLFDAAGVVPILGSYGKLAKLGRVGRALQNNARL
-476 YKEHLARKH
+476 YKLVLGTVTAPGIIQAAPNAANAIK
-485 KLGGV
+485 KLV
-490 ITKFQQGG
+490 TKPTT
-498 AAAYNAKLKQRQQ
+498 
-511 QVQKAK
+511 
-517 EQQIQSQPQ
+517 I
-526 QPPLGRS
+526 
-533 SIKSM
+533 
-538 GKNTNTLTTADK
+538 TADELRDLSTAVSIATGMIKVAPNHDK
-550 IAIGAAATDFLAS
+550 IRTTNPNYGKDVIVHTNKGKQTIPAKQYEAMMDKTKNPTMRDRNEALEAATKVKGIQFDNGIFHNYAPS
-563 FTANPIA
+563 SNNPLKLEGFYGKWGIVSRLGNTSDPETKYIFRPA
-570 NGAGTLLTTGA
+570 KTL
-581 DIASDISHGASF
+581 
-593 GQAAGNAAMN
+593 
-603 LGMGLI
+603 
-609 GFIPG
+609 
-614 LGTATKAKKL
+614 
-624 KKILQV
+624 
-630 SSGAVQA
+630 
-637 YFIAN
+637 
-642 NFNEGVKSLGKVL
+642 
-655 DGSATVQDYKNLIY
+655 KN
-669 GLQGAKGASNSVIN
+669 QN
-683 AAKRRGAAKVIK
+683 
-695 ELPDKFNAGE
+695 
-705 AKYTFKN
+705 
-712 NGKETQRLTQAQVK
+712 
-726 ELQEKGSEGVSDEIK
+726 
-741 QLLNGVAVKPSKTIE
+741 SKT
-756 TKLGISW
+756 S
-763 TKKQKPIEYQY
+763 KPITGQD
-774 KPKGE
+774 KPA
-779 IQKLLD
+779 Q
-785 DLQIQSQKSSM
+785 
-796 WNPGRQDYLS
+796 N
-806 MTSEHNWSLPS
+806 
-817 ISIGLGKN
+817 
-825 STKEVIKRGKQSS
+825 
-838 KPNTTPE
+838 
-845 SQPTITNNPEKPLQT
+845 QPTITNNPEKPLQT
-860 HTITPEQQK
+860 HNITPEQQK
-869 KDIEL
+869 RDIEL

-880 SEEPLPIDNATR
+880 SDKPLPIDNATR

-913 EQQIK
+913 EQQSK
-918 RFMRNYRKQYKPQD
+918 RFMRDLYKQQKPQD
-932 QVYAERRDAL
+932 QIYAERRDAL
-942 QKDLSER
+942 QKDLYER
-949 KALAEDLAN
+949 KSLAKDLAD
-958 AQQEVEQAR
+958 AQQEIKQAKANTQFKINLAEGNAR
-967 AYTQS
+967 A
-972 KIRWDEGEAMA
+972 KD
-983 KKLPVPSA
+983 LPVPSA

-997 ESVRTQVNR
+997 ESVRTQANR
-1006 QFAMSWVPDKRK
+1006 EFALNWK
-1018 PALKGAARAKKQAMY
+1018 PIEFKPELKGAARSKKQAMY
-1033 QNLFQPPAVR
+1033 ERLFPPFAER
-1043 QGTGSPV
+1043 QGTGSAI

-1059 RLQKMQDAVQQE
+1059 RRQKMQNAVQQE
-1071 FLERQRKQNAIILSP
+1071 FLERQRRQNAIILSP

-1105 DNQGRASGLR
+1105 DSQGRASGLR
-1115 AKPSKADVKSVK
+1115 AKPSRTDVKSVK

-1137 SRQQKATE
+1137 SRQQKASE
-1145 VMEAFGNTKN
+1145 VMEAFGNTKS

-1218 LNNIWAGKNQN
+1218 LNNIWAGKNQD
-1229 YGYNTYLNRIFGNQD
+1229 YGYNTCLNRIFGNQD

-1255 DNATKQYADYVM
+1255 DDATKQYADYVM

-1302 AGNTLNYILFGNN
+1302 AGNTLNYTLFGNN

-1330 NFTRPAKALA
+1330 NFTRPDKALA
-1340 TGDSYNADPSKAYI
+1340 TGDSYNANPSKAYI

-1360 QTYSRVASLTDPG
+1360 QTYSRVASLTDSG
-1373 IKTGGFGD
+1373 IKAGGFGD

-1422 FEAALQETPKKDGS
+1422 FEAAPQETPKKDGS
-1436 VTNPDIGKKSI
+1436 VTTPGIGKKSI
-1447 FDKGKEYLSKLTSNP
+1447 FDKGKEYLAKLTSNP
-1462 GNLYNVVETGKY
+1462 GNLYNAVETGKY

-1490 NFVISPKHT
+1490 NYVISPKHT

-1513 HNRAAETVNQ
+1513 HSKAAEAMNQ

-1545 ANKLYLQGNIERNT
+1545 ANKLYLQGNAERNT
-1559 WLESQKQQSN
+1559 WLEGQKEQSYK
-1569 HAGLY
+1569 AGLY

-1584 ANAKQ
+1584 TNAQQ
-1589 AYATRMLNEYQD
+1589 AYKTRLINEYQD
-1601 PRDRLRALATNRQN
+1601 PRDRIRGLATNRQN
-1615 WINALEKFNVI
+1615 WINALEEFNVI

-1647 YQNDAD
+1647 YQNDSK
-1653 VLKASQDYQAL
+1653 VLLAQQKYQQL
-1664 LRQHQNDLNFNAWD
+1664 LRQHQNDLNFNASD
-1678 TAQYKALIDAQKK
+1678 TPEYKALVEAQKE
-1691 AGAKYYNNM
+1691 AEAKYYNNM
-1700 YQVYGIN
+1700 YQVYGIS
-1707 NPGFKYS
+1707 NPGFKY
-1714 TPTYKKKGGKF
+1714 KKGGKF

-1732 TKEFYNTV
+1732 TKEFYNTI

-1749 QGGDLGKLINTL
+1749 QSGDLSKLINTL

>member
-14 VTREDFVRA
+14 VTRADFVRA

-29 FKEFADQQGWGN
+29 FREFADQQGWGN

-82 QEKYNWIG
+82 KEKYNWIG

-106 AKGMQTA
+106 AKGMQTD
-113 SKPADKSLKSIPSI
+113 SKSANKSLKSIPSV

-151 LTNGVYGIANRSAKI
+151 LTNGVYGISNRSAKI

-220 SNALATKD
+220 NNALATKD
-228 LSTTQEQS
+228 LSTMVADTDTDSTQAQADIDKANKEKEDAAFKNWLVTNGYYSPKAQATSYVPFRLAQS
-236 SENDQASPSQNS
+236 SMVDSKGKRIKGPAVSNAEKWDIATDKNS
-248 NSEGITDEQLL
+248 FGDEWDNFIHGDLTPDIHKVYSLKNADRHTTNGDVAIRSKLDWLNYNFQLL
-259 ALESNKDLADLA
+259 VDTGEINKIGDDV
-271 QANPAK
+271 
-277 RAEYIAQARERL
+277 
-289 ANQITLSEQE
+289 
-299 AQRNTRAYQDKIAA
+299 
-313 QKQQQYNQEMLNW
+313 
-326 YNSQTFKPEYT
+326 
-337 AQLGSSYVGTPG
+337 SSYVGASKGTVWRLKNSKRSSDG
-349 GGAVSTYLDSLNF
+349 TY
-362 SDKDFEMNSP
+362 MYI
-372 RTISAIATSTK
+372 R
-383 FKKPEIRTVKT
+383 KK
-394 NLGSQTVTLN
+394 
-404 NKLDVLAYMLQFNA
+404 
-418 KNNPNFKRYFTDVSS
+418 
-433 AAGKSAGSIYRINA
+433 
-447 LKGADG
+447 
-453 SYVYVRRNGNN
+453 GNN
-464 YEFYRSKPMDIL
+464 LEFYRSKSWNDL
-476 YKEHLARKH
+476 RNNEYKKHINKHQFGGGIFGGQAKLREQYSKDLKARQDAIK
-485 KLGGV
+485 KQQQINSVERTPLRGQRNPNKIKAGQRELGNLGQLTASDYAQLGG
-490 ITKFQQGG
+490 IT
-498 AAAYNAKLKQRQQ
+498 
-511 QVQKAK
+511 
-517 EQQIQSQPQ
+517 
-526 QPPLGRS
+526 
-533 SIKSM
+533 
-538 GKNTNTLTTADK
+538 
-550 IAIGAAATDFLAS
+550 
-563 FTANPIA
+563 
-570 NGAGTLLTTGA
+570 A
-581 DIASDISHGASF
+581 DIASTVSSFFGPAGTVVGTVSGLAGTGAHAFADFTDPSVSKGEAITNLGTNLLF
-593 GQAAGNAAMN
+593 DVAGAVPILGSYGKLAKLGRVGKALQNNAGLYKLILGAVTAPGVIQAAPNAAS
-603 LGMGLI
+603 
-609 GFIPG
+609 
-614 LGTATKAKKL
+614 AVKKL
-624 KKILQV
+624 VTNPTTITADELRDLATAVSITSGLTKIAPNHNKVRTTNPNYGQNVVVHTNKGKQTISAKDYESIMDKTKNPTMRARNEALAATTKVDGIQFDNGIFHNYAPPSWNPFKFEGFYNKFGIV
-630 SSGAVQA
+630 SR
-637 YFIAN
+637 
-642 NFNEGVKSLGKVL
+642 LGN
-655 DGSATVQDYKNLIY
+655 T
-669 GLQGAKGASNSVIN
+669 
-683 AAKRRGAAKVIK
+683 
-695 ELPDKFNAGE
+695 
-705 AKYTFKN
+705 
-712 NGKETQRLTQAQVK
+712 
-726 ELQEKGSEGVSDEIK
+726 SD
-741 QLLNGVAVKPSKTIE
+741 PE
-756 TKLGISW
+756 TKYI
-763 TKKQKPIEYQY
+763 Y
-774 KPKGE
+774 KPAKTL
-779 IQKLLD
+779 KN
-785 DLQIQSQKSSM
+785 QSNK
-796 WNPGRQDYLS
+796 
-806 MTSEHNWSLPS
+806 T
-817 ISIGLGKN
+817 
-825 STKEVIKRGKQSS
+825 S
-838 KPNTTPE
+838 KPTTGQDKPAQN
-845 SQPTITNNPEKPLQT
+845 QPTITNNPEKPLQT

-880 SEEPLPIDNATR
+880 SDKPLPIDNATR

-913 EQQIK
+913 EQQAK
-918 RFMRNYRKQYKPQD
+918 RFMRDLYKQQKPQD
-932 QVYAERRDAL
+932 QIYAERRDAL

-949 KALAEDLAN
+949 KALAKDLAD
-958 AQQEVEQAR
+958 AQREINIAQGNTR
-967 AYTQS
+967 A
-972 KIRWDEGEAMA
+972 KD
-983 KKLPVPSA
+983 LPVPSA

-997 ESVRTQVNR
+997 ESIRTQINR

-1043 QGTGSPV
+1043 IGTGSAV

-1059 RLQKMQDAVQQE
+1059 RRRKMQNAVQQE

-1105 DNQGRASGLR
+1105 DNQARAMGLR
-1115 AKPSKADVKSVK
+1115 AKPSKADIKSIK

-1137 SRQQKATE
+1137 SRQQKASE
-1145 VMEAFGNTKN
+1145 VMKAFGNIKS

-1204 FKQGGVIKAQGGVK
+1204 FKQGGIIKAKGGVR
-1218 LNNIWAGKNQN
+1218 LNNIWAGKNQD
-1229 YGYNTYLNRIFGNQD
+1229 YGYNTYLNRIYQNND
-1244 VLSWM
+1244 MLSWM
-1249 RTHYVG
+1249 RTHYMG

-1267 KNVNDRNTYG
+1267 KNVNGRSKYHINDFNNNSTYIA
-1277 VNNYNNDS
+1277 NNDIS
-1285 TYVANKGIN
+1285 
-1294 TFNTGYQN
+1294 TFNTEFQDN
-1302 AGNTLNYILFGNN
+1302 GNTPNYILFGNN
-1315 TKDYTDKKGVAYGLI
+1315 TKDYTDKKGVAYSLI
-1330 NFTRPAKALA
+1330 NFTRPNKALV

-1360 QTYSRVASLTDPG
+1360 QTYSRVASLTDSG
-1373 IKTGGFGD
+1373 IKAGGFGD

-1408 WIPTK
+1408 WIPTN

-1422 FEAALQETPKKDGS
+1422 FEATPQETPKKDGS

-1447 FDKGKEYLSKLTSNP
+1447 FDKGKEYLAKLTSNP
-1462 GNLYNVVETGKY
+1462 GNLYNAVETGKY

-1490 NFVISPKHT
+1490 NYVISPKHT

-1513 HNRAAETVNQ
+1513 HSKAAETMNQ

-1545 ANKLYLQGNIERNT
+1545 ANKLYLQGNTERNT
-1559 WLESQKQQSN
+1559 WLEGQKQQSYK
-1569 HAGLY
+1569 AGLY

-1584 ANAKQ
+1584 ANAQQTYK
-1589 AYATRMLNEYQD
+1589 TRMLNEYQD
-1601 PRDRLRALATNRQN
+1601 PRDRARALATNRQN
-1615 WINALEKFNVI
+1615 WINALEKFNI
-1626 DPYVERKNAQQQYGL
+1626 MDPYVERKNAQQQYGL

-1647 YQNDAD
+1647 YQNDAK
-1653 VLKASQDYQAL
+1653 VLLAQQKYQQL
-1664 LRQHQNDLNFNAWD
+1664 LRQHQNDLNFNAYD
-1678 TAQYKALIDAQKK
+1678 TDEYRNLINAQKE

-1700 YQVYGIN
+1700 YQVYGIS
-1707 NPGFKYS
+1707 NPGFKY
-1714 TPTYKKKGGKF
+1714 KKGGKF
-1725 EDISKFN
+1725 EDVSKFN
-1732 TKEFYNTV
+1732 TKEFYNTI

-1749 QGGDLGKLINTL
+1749 QSGDLSKLINTL

>member
-1 MAEKNIKISGIGD
+1 MAEKNVKISGIGD
-14 VTREDFVRA
+14 VTRADFVRA

-70 QVVDDTGARTNK
+70 QIVDDTGARTNK

-113 SKPADKSLKSIPSI
+113 TKPADKSLKGIPSI

-220 SNALATKD
+220 NNALATRD

-236 SENDQASPSQNS
+236 SENDQASASQNS

-259 ALESNKDLADLA
+259 SLESNKDLADLA

-289 ANQITLSEQE
+289 ANQITLNEQE
-299 AQRNTRAYQDKIAA
+299 AQGNTRAYQDKIAA

-349 GGAVSTYLDSLNF
+349 GKDPSIYLDSLNF

-372 RTISAIATSTK
+372 KTISAIATSTK

-394 NLGSQTVTLN
+394 NLGNQTVTLN

-418 KNNPNFKRYFTDVSS
+418 KYNPNFKRDFTDVSS

-453 SYVYVRRNGNN
+453 SYVYVRKNGNN

-485 KLGGV
+485 KLGGI

-498 AAAYNAKLKQRQQ
+498 AAAYIAQRKQRQQ
-511 QVQKAK
+511 QMK
-517 EQQIQSQPQ
+517 EKQIQSQPQ
-526 QPPLGRS
+526 QVPFGRS
-533 SIKSM
+533 SVKSM

-550 IAIGAAATDFLAS
+550 IAIGAAASDFLAS

-570 NGAGTLLTTGA
+570 NGAGTILTTGA
-581 DIASDISHGASF
+581 DLASDISHGASL

-630 SSGAVQA
+630 SSGAIQA

-642 NFNEGVKSLGKVL
+642 NFREGIKSLGKL
-655 DGSATVQDYKNLIY
+655 RDGSATIQDYKNLIY
-669 GLQGAKGASNSVIN
+669 GLQGAKGAVSSMANTI
-683 AAKRRGAAKVIK
+683 KRRGAAKAIK

-705 AKYTFKN
+705 ARYTFKS

-726 ELQEKGSEGVSDEIK
+726 ELQEKDSAGVSDEIK
-741 QLLNGVAVKPSKTIE
+741 QLLNGVTVKPSKTIE
-756 TKLGISW
+756 TKLGISY

-796 WNPGRQDYLS
+796 LNPGRQDYLS

-825 STKEVIKRGKQSS
+825 SVKEVIKRGKQSP
-838 KPNTTPE
+838 KPNTT
-845 SQPTITNNPEKPLQT
+845 
-860 HTITPEQQK
+860 
-869 KDIEL
+869 
-874 LRKRFM
+874 
-880 SEEPLPIDNATR
+880 
-892 KAYEHYRK
+892 
-900 RPMTDQEIKDLEA
+900 
-913 EQQIK
+913 
-918 RFMRNYRKQYKPQD
+918 
-932 QVYAERRDAL
+932 
-942 QKDLSER
+942 
-949 KALAEDLAN
+949 
-958 AQQEVEQAR
+958 
-967 AYTQS
+967 
-972 KIRWDEGEAMA
+972 
-983 KKLPVPSA
+983 
-991 RVIVTP
+991 
-997 ESVRTQVNR
+997 
-1006 QFAMSWVPDKRK
+1006 
-1018 PALKGAARAKKQAMY
+1018 
-1033 QNLFQPPAVR
+1033 
-1043 QGTGSPV
+1043 
-1050 QHTTRKSLE
+1050 
-1059 RLQKMQDAVQQE
+1059 
-1071 FLERQRKQNAIILSP
+1071 
-1086 TESRQGMYQQMFSP
+1086 
-1100 VLTNL
+1100 
-1105 DNQGRASGLR
+1105 
-1115 AKPSKADVKSVK
+1115 
-1127 SSEYKQQQKQ
+1127 
-1137 SRQQKATE
+1137 
-1145 VMEAFGNTKN
+1145 
-1155 NNTKGHNKNT
+1155 
-1165 NLPHKQSNKKKKT
+1165 LPHKQSNEKKKT

-1218 LNNIWAGKNQN
+1218 LNNIWAGKNQD
-1229 YGYNTYLNRIFGNQD
+1229 YGYNTYLNKYFNNQD

-1302 AGNTLNYILFGNN
+1302 AGNTLNYTLFGNN

-1330 NFTRPAKALA
+1330 NFTRPDKALA
-1340 TGDSYNADPSKAYI
+1340 TGDSYNANPSKAYI

-1360 QTYSRVASLTDPG
+1360 QTYSRVASLTDSG
-1373 IKTGGFGD
+1373 IKAGGFGD

-1422 FEAALQETPKKDGS
+1422 FEAASQETPKKDGS
-1436 VTNPDIGKKSI
+1436 VTTPGIGKKSI
-1447 FDKGKEYLSKLTSNP
+1447 FDKGKEYLAKLTSNP
-1462 GNLYNVVETGKY
+1462 GNLYNAVETGKY

-1490 NFVISPKHT
+1490 NYVISPKHT

-1513 HNRAAETVNQ
+1513 HSKAAETMNQ

-1545 ANKLYLQGNIERNT
+1545 ANKLYLQGNAERNT
-1559 WLESQKQQSN
+1559 WLEGQKQQSYK
-1569 HAGLY
+1569 AGLY

-1584 ANAKQ
+1584 ANAQQ
-1589 AYATRMLNEYQD
+1589 AYKTRMLNEYQD
-1601 PRDRLRALATNRQN
+1601 PRDRARALATNRQN
-1615 WINALEKFNVI
+1615 WINALENFNI
-1626 DPYVERKNAQQQYGL
+1626 INPYVERKNAQQQYGL

-1647 YQNDAD
+1647 YQNNAK
-1653 VLKASQDYQAL
+1653 VLLAQQKYQQL
-1664 LRQHQNDLNFNAWD
+1664 LRQHQNDLNFNAFD
-1678 TAQYKALIDAQKK
+1678 TPEYKALVEAQKE

-1700 YQVYGIN
+1700 YQVYGIS

-1714 TPTYKKKGGKF
+1714 TPLFQKKGGKF
-1725 EDISKFN
+1725 KDISKFN
-1732 TKEFYNTV
+1732 TKEFYNTI

-1749 QGGDLGKLINTL
+1749 QGGDLSKLINTL

>member
-14 VTREDFVRA
+14 VTRADFVRA

-70 QVVDDTGARTNK
+70 QIVDDTGARTNK

-113 SKPADKSLKSIPSI
+113 TKSADKSLKSIPSV

-166 KEGLTKYKNELTTNG
+166 KKGLTKYKNELTTNG

-186 DGVDKDAL
+186 DGIDKDAL

-220 SNALATKD
+220 NNALATRD

-236 SENDQASPSQNS
+236 SENDQASTGQNS
-248 NSEGITDEQLL
+248 NSKGLTDEQLL
-259 ALESNKDLADLA
+259 SLESNKDLADLA

-289 ANQITLSEQE
+289 ATQITFNEQE

-313 QKQQQYNQEMLNW
+313 QIQQQYNQEMLNW
-326 YNSQTFKPEYT
+326 YNSQTFRPEYT
-337 AQLGSSYVGTPG
+337 AQLGSSYVGASG
-349 GGAVSTYLDSLNF
+349 GGAGSTYLDSLNF
-362 SDKDFEMNSP
+362 SDKDFELNSP
-372 RTISAIATSTK
+372 RSISAIAFYTK

-394 NLGSQTVTLN
+394 NLGDQTVTLN

-418 KNNPNFKRYFTDVSS
+418 KNNPNFKHYFTDVSS
-433 AAGKSAGSIYRINA
+433 AVGKSAGSVYRINT
-447 LKGADG
+447 LKGIDG
-453 SYVYVRRNGNN
+453 SYVYVRKNGNN
-464 YEFYRSKPMDIL
+464 YEFYRSKPMNIL
-476 YKEHLARKH
+476 YKEHLAKKH
-485 KLGGV
+485 KLGGI

-498 AAAYNAKLKQRQQ
+498 VAAYNAKLKQRQQ
-511 QVQKAK
+511 QIQQMK
-517 EQQIQSQPQ
+517 EKQIQSQPQ
-526 QPPLGRS
+526 QVPFGRS
-533 SIKSM
+533 SVKSM

-550 IAIGAAATDFLAS
+550 IAIGAAAADFLAS

-570 NGAGTLLTTGA
+570 NGTGTILTTGA
-581 DIASDISHGASF
+581 DLVSDISHRASF
-593 GQAAGNAAMN
+593 GQAARNAAMN
-603 LGMGLI
+603 LGMGLV

-642 NFNEGVKSLGKVL
+642 NFNEGVKSLDKVL

-669 GLQGAKGASNSVIN
+669 GLQGAKGASNSIIN
-683 AAKRRGAAKVIK
+683 TAKRRGAAIAIK
-695 ELPDKFNAGE
+695 QLPDKFNAGE
-705 AKYTFKN
+705 ARYTFKN

-726 ELQEKGSEGVSDEIK
+726 ELQEKGSEGASEETK
-741 QLLNGVAVKPSKTIE
+741 KLLNGVAVKPSKTIE

-763 TKKQKPIEYQY
+763 AKKQKPIEYQY
-774 KPKGE
+774 KPKEE

-825 STKEVIKRGKQSS
+825 SVEEVIKRGKQLSRSNVVNEVPNSHS
-838 KPNTTPE
+838 KSE
-845 SQPTITNNPEKPLQT
+845 
-860 HTITPEQQK
+860 ITPAVTK
-869 KDIEL
+869 
-874 LRKRFM
+874 
-880 SEEPLPIDNATR
+880 PTATT
-892 KAYEHYRK
+892 KA
-900 RPMTDQEIKDLEA
+900 P
-913 EQQIK
+913 
-918 RFMRNYRKQYKPQD
+918 QYSYTPGNVQYSTPYLSKGKTYLFEFSTKPQ
-932 QVYAERRDAL
+932 
-942 QKDLSER
+942 S
-949 KALAEDLAN
+949 
-958 AQQEVEQAR
+958 
-967 AYTQS
+967 T
-972 KIRWDEGEAMA
+972 
-983 KKLPVPSA
+983 
-991 RVIVTP
+991 
-997 ESVRTQVNR
+997 SVNN
-1006 QFAMSWVPDKRK
+1006 FNK
-1018 PALKGAARAKKQAMY
+1018 PI
-1033 QNLFQPPAVR
+1033 
-1043 QGTGSPV
+1043 
-1050 QHTTRKSLE
+1050 
-1059 RLQKMQDAVQQE
+1059 
-1071 FLERQRKQNAIILSP
+1071 QRN
-1086 TESRQGMYQQMFSP
+1086 
-1100 VLTNL
+1100 
-1105 DNQGRASGLR
+1105 
-1115 AKPSKADVKSVK
+1115 
-1127 SSEYKQQQKQ
+1127 
-1137 SRQQKATE
+1137 
-1145 VMEAFGNTKN
+1145 
-1155 NNTKGHNKNT
+1155 NKN
-1165 NLPHKQSNKKKKT
+1165 NKKKSKK
-1178 SRDNNIKRRQDGGV
+1178 KRKHLDGGV

-1204 FKQGGVIKAQGGVK
+1204 FKQGGVIKAQGG
-1218 LNNIWAGKNQN
+1218 
-1229 YGYNTYLNRIFGNQD
+1229 
-1244 VLSWM
+1244 
-1249 RTHYVG
+1249 
-1255 DNATKQYADYVM
+1255 
-1267 KNVNDRNTYG
+1267 
-1277 VNNYNNDS
+1277 
-1285 TYVANKGIN
+1285 
-1294 TFNTGYQN
+1294 
-1302 AGNTLNYILFGNN
+1302 
-1315 TKDYTDKKGVAYGLI
+1315 
-1330 NFTRPAKALA
+1330 
-1340 TGDSYNADPSKAYI
+1340 
-1354 DNALGL
+1354 
-1360 QTYSRVASLTDPG
+1360 
-1373 IKTGGFGD
+1373 IKTGVKVNPKTTWFDAVWSQNVNHILRGLSDNNYYTWLNSMQDKHGDLHKNAGTNFQTTPYNDKSVGDYQNLYKTGYNGEWKDNNIGYNSLGIMHAQNLGRYDLYGNTKRTSGD
-1381 WGKYWKEQG
+1381 WNIDANHRYKTDSSYSQITDDRRLLGRKGDFTDEQLASVTEAFKNKGYNFALGK
-1390 NTGAYYYI
+1390 NDYYYLSPI
-1398 APGDTSGKGQ
+1398 EKSEQ
-1408 WIPTK
+1408 
-1413 DKTLNGYQD
+1413 NQN
-1422 FEAALQETPKKDGS
+1422 TPKKDGS

-1447 FDKGKEYLSKLTSNP
+1447 FDKGKEYLAKLTSNP
-1462 GNLYNVVETGKY
+1462 GNLYNAVETGKY

-1490 NFVISPKHT
+1490 NYVISPKYT

-1513 HNRAAETVNQ
+1513 HNRAAETMNQ
-1523 TSRPLT
+1523 TSRSLT

-1545 ANKLYLQGNIERNT
+1545 ANKLYLQGNAERNT
-1559 WLESQKQQSN
+1559 WLEGQKQQSYK
-1569 HAGLY
+1569 AGLY

-1584 ANAKQ
+1584 ANAQQ
-1589 AYATRMLNEYQD
+1589 AYKTRMLNEYQD
-1601 PRDRLRALATNRQN
+1601 PRDRARALATNRQN

-1647 YQNDAD
+1647 YQNDAK
-1653 VLKASQDYQAL
+1653 VLLAQQKYQQL
-1664 LRQHQNDLNFNAWD
+1664 LRQHQNDLNFNAYD
-1678 TAQYKALIDAQKK
+1678 TDEYRALVEAQKE

-1700 YQVYGIN
+1700 YQVYGIS
-1707 NPGFKYS
+1707 NPEFRY
-1714 TPTYKKKGGKF
+1714 KKGGKF

-1732 TKEFYNTV
+1732 TKEFYNTI

-1749 QGGDLGKLINTL
+1749 QSGDLSKLINTL

>member
-14 VTREDFVRA
+14 VTRADFVRA

-55 QGVQNGEINEINDMH
+55 KGVQNGEINEINDMH
-70 QVVDDTGARTNK
+70 QIVDDTGARTNK
-82 QEKYNWIG
+82 KEKYNWIG

-113 SKPADKSLKSIPSI
+113 SKPTDKSLKSIPSV

-151 LTNGVYGIANRSAKI
+151 LTNGVYGITNRSAKI

-220 SNALATKD
+220 NNALATKD
-228 LSTTQEQS
+228 LSNTQEQS
-236 SENDQASPSQNS
+236 SENDQVSASQNP
-248 NSEGITDEQLL
+248 NSKGLTDEQLL
-259 ALESNKDLADLA
+259 SLESNKDLADLA
-271 QANPAK
+271 QANPAEK
-277 RAEYIAQARERL
+277 AEYIAQARERL
-289 ANQITLSEQE
+289 ASQITLSEQE
-299 AQRNTRAYQDKIAA
+299 AQRNTKSYRDKIAA

-349 GGAVSTYLDSLNF
+349 GGPVSAYLDSLNF
-362 SDKDFEMNSP
+362 SDKDFELNSP
-372 RTISAIATSTK
+372 RTISTIVTSTK

-394 NLGSQTVTLN
+394 NLGNQTVTLN

-418 KNNPNFKRYFTDVSS
+418 KYNPNFKRYFTDVSS

-447 LKGADG
+447 LKGTDG
-453 SYVYVRRNGNN
+453 SYVYVRKNGNN
-464 YEFYRSKPMDIL
+464 YEFYRSKPMNIL
-476 YKEHLARKH
+476 YKEHLAKKH
-485 KLGGV
+485 KLGGI

-511 QVQKAK
+511 QIQQMK
-517 EQQIQSQPQ
+517 EKQIQSQPQ
-526 QPPLGRS
+526 QVPLGRS
-533 SIKSM
+533 SVKSM

-550 IAIGAAATDFLAS
+550 IAIGAAAADFLAS

-570 NGAGTLLTTGA
+570 NGAGTILTTGA

-593 GQAAGNAAMN
+593 GQTAGNAAMN

-624 KKILQV
+624 KKILQI
-630 SSGAVQA
+630 SSGAIQA

-642 NFNEGVKSLGKVL
+642 NFNEGVKSLDKVL

-669 GLQGAKGASNSVIN
+669 GLQGAKGASNSIIN
-683 AAKRRGAAKVIK
+683 TAKRRGAARAIK
-695 ELPDKFNAGE
+695 QLPDKFNAGE
-705 AKYTFKN
+705 ARYTFKYK
-712 NGKETQRLTQAQVK
+712 GKETQRLTQAQVK
-726 ELQEKGSEGVSDEIK
+726 ELQEKGSAGASEGTK
-741 QLLNGVAVKPSKTIE
+741 QLLNGVFVKPSKE
-756 TKLGISW
+756 KFGITW
-763 TKKQKPIEYQY
+763 TSRPIEYQY

-806 MTSEHNWSLPS
+806 MTSEHNWSMPN
-817 ISIGLGKN
+817 ISIGFGKN
-825 STKEVIKRGKQSS
+825 SAKEVIKRGKQS
-838 KPNTTPE
+838 
-845 SQPTITNNPEKPLQT
+845 TIINNPERPLQP
-860 HTITPEQQK
+860 HTITPKQQK
-869 KDIEL
+869 RDIEL
-874 LRKRFM
+874 LRKRFT
-880 SEEPLPIDNATR
+880 SNEPLPIDNATR

-900 RPMTDQEIKDLEA
+900 RPMTDQEIIELEK
-913 EQQIK
+913 EQRAK
-918 RFMRNYRKQYKPQD
+918 RSKRSMPLFTQED
-932 QVYAERRDAL
+932 HYAARRSAL

-949 KALAEDLAN
+949 KALAKDLAD
-958 AQQEVEQAR
+958 AQQEIRQAKANTQVRINLAEGNAR
-967 AYTQS
+967 A
-972 KIRWDEGEAMA
+972 KN
-983 KKLPVPSA
+983 LPILPA

-997 ESVRTQVNR
+997 ESVRAQANR
-1006 QFAMSWVPDKRK
+1006 EFALNWK
-1018 PALKGAARAKKQAMY
+1018 PIEFKPELRGAARAKKQAMY
-1033 QNLFQPPAVR
+1033 EHLFQMPLAKR
-1043 QGTGSPV
+1043 QGG
-1050 QHTTRKSLE
+1050 
-1059 RLQKMQDAVQQE
+1059 
-1071 FLERQRKQNAIILSP
+1071 I
-1086 TESRQGMYQQMFSP
+1086 
-1100 VLTNL
+1100 
-1105 DNQGRASGLR
+1105 
-1115 AKPSKADVKSVK
+1115 
-1127 SSEYKQQQKQ
+1127 
-1137 SRQQKATE
+1137 
-1145 VMEAFGNTKN
+1145 
-1155 NNTKGHNKNT
+1155 
-1165 NLPHKQSNKKKKT
+1165 
-1178 SRDNNIKRRQDGGV
+1178 
-1192 LYDYEFLKSVHA
+1192 
-1204 FKQGGVIKAQGGVK
+1204 IKAQGGVK

-1229 YGYNTYLNRIFGNQD
+1229 YGYNTYLNKIFGNQD

-1302 AGNTLNYILFGNN
+1302 EGNTLNYVLFGNN
-1315 TKDYTDKKGVAYGLI
+1315 TKDYTDKKGVAYSLI
-1330 NFTRPAKALA
+1330 NFTRPNKALA
-1340 TGDSYNADPSKAYI
+1340 TGDSYNANPSKAYI

-1360 QTYSRVASLTDPG
+1360 QTYSRVASLTDSG
-1373 IKTGGFGD
+1373 IKAGGFGD

-1408 WIPTK
+1408 WIPTT

-1422 FEAALQETPKKDGS
+1422 FEGSQQETTKKDSS
-1436 VTNPDIGKKSI
+1436 VTNPNIGKKSI
-1447 FDKGKEYLSKLTSNP
+1447 FDKGKEYLAKLTSNP
-1462 GNLYNVVETGKY
+1462 GNLYNAVETGKY
-1474 LLANKATNDI
+1474 LLANKATKDI

-1490 NFVISPKHT
+1490 NYVISPKHT

-1513 HNRAAETVNQ
+1513 HNKAAETMNQ

-1545 ANKLYLQGNIERNT
+1545 ANKLYLQGNAERNT
-1559 WLESQKQQSN
+1559 WLEGQKQQSYK
-1569 HAGLY
+1569 AGLY
-1574 NMESAVDTAN
+1574 NMENAVDTTNIN
-1584 ANAKQ
+1584 AQQ
-1589 AYATRMLNEYQD
+1589 AYKTRMINEYQD
-1601 PRDRLRALATNRQN
+1601 PRDRIRGLATNRQN
-1615 WINALEKFNVI
+1615 WINALEKFNII

-1647 YQNDAD
+1647 YQNDAK
-1653 VLKASQDYQAL
+1653 VLLAQQKYQQL
-1664 LRQHQNDLNFNAWD
+1664 LRQHQNDLNFNAYD
-1678 TAQYKALIDAQKK
+1678 TDEYRNLITAQKG
-1691 AGAKYYNNM
+1691 AGARYYNNM
-1700 YQVYGIN
+1700 YQVYGIS
-1707 NPGFKYS
+1707 NPGFKY
-1714 TPTYKKKGGKF
+1714 KKGGKF

-1732 TKEFYNTV
+1732 TKEFYNTI

-1749 QGGDLGKLINTL
+1749 QNGDLSKLINTL

>member
-14 VTREDFVRA
+14 VTRADFVRA

-70 QVVDDTGARTNK
+70 QIVDDTGARTNK

-113 SKPADKSLKSIPSI
+113 SKPADKSLKSIPSV

-212 LGITSDYI
+212 LSITSDYI

-228 LSTTQEQS
+228 LSTMVSDADTGSAQTQSTEDDPTKGFSEEELARYNTMTPEQ
-236 SENDQASPSQNS
+236 QQ
-248 NSEGITDEQLL
+248 QYL
-259 ALESNKDLADLA
+259 
-271 QANPAK
+271 
-277 RAEYIAQARERL
+277 
-289 ANQITLSEQE
+289 
-299 AQRNTRAYQDKIAA
+299 A
-313 QKQQQYNQEMLNW
+313 QKQQIINLNNEEALTKNQAEIDAANKRREDEAFENW
-326 YNSQTFKPEYT
+326 LKTNGYYSPK
-337 AQLGSSYVGTPG
+337 AQASSYVPSRLAQSSMVDSKGKRLEGPAVKSGKEFDKATNINSFTPQEWDNFIHG
-349 GGAVSTYLDSLNF
+349 DLTSDIHNTYSLKNA
-362 SDKDFEMNSP
+362 DRHTTNGNV
-372 RTISAIATSTK
+372 AIKS
-383 FKKPEIRTVKT
+383 
-394 NLGSQTVTLN
+394 
-404 NKLDVLAYMLQFNA
+404 KLDWLNY
-418 KNNPNFKRYFTDVSS
+418 NFQQLLDTGKLNEIGDDVSS
-433 AAGKSAGSIYRINA
+433 YIGASKGTVWR
-447 LKGADG
+447 LKNSKRNSDG
-453 SYVYVRRNGNN
+453 TYMYMRKRGNN
-464 YEFYRSKPMDIL
+464 LEFYRSKSWGDLRNNEYKKHISKHQWGGGISSGQAKLREQYSKDLKARQDAIKSQKKMQQANSIERTPLRDQRDPNRIKAGQRELGNLGQLTGTDKLQIAGIFADIGSTVSSFAGPAGNLIGAGAGVVGTGLHAAADFNDPSVSKAEAFTNLGANLLFDAAGVVPILGSYGKLAKLGRVGRALQNNARL
-476 YKEHLARKH
+476 YKLVLGTVTAPGIIQAAPNAANAIK
-485 KLGGV
+485 KLV
-490 ITKFQQGG
+490 TKPTT
-498 AAAYNAKLKQRQQ
+498 
-511 QVQKAK
+511 
-517 EQQIQSQPQ
+517 I
-526 QPPLGRS
+526 
-533 SIKSM
+533 
-538 GKNTNTLTTADK
+538 TADELRDLSTAVSIATGMIKVAPNHDK
-550 IAIGAAATDFLAS
+550 IRTTNPNYGKDVIVHTNKGKQTIPAKQYEAMMDKTKNPTMRDRNEALEAATKVKGIQFDNGIFHNYAPS
-563 FTANPIA
+563 SNNPLKLEGFYGKWGIVSRLGNTSDPETKYIFRPA
-570 NGAGTLLTTGA
+570 KTL
-581 DIASDISHGASF
+581 
-593 GQAAGNAAMN
+593 
-603 LGMGLI
+603 
-609 GFIPG
+609 
-614 LGTATKAKKL
+614 
-624 KKILQV
+624 
-630 SSGAVQA
+630 
-637 YFIAN
+637 
-642 NFNEGVKSLGKVL
+642 
-655 DGSATVQDYKNLIY
+655 KN
-669 GLQGAKGASNSVIN
+669 QN
-683 AAKRRGAAKVIK
+683 
-695 ELPDKFNAGE
+695 
-705 AKYTFKN
+705 
-712 NGKETQRLTQAQVK
+712 
-726 ELQEKGSEGVSDEIK
+726 
-741 QLLNGVAVKPSKTIE
+741 SKT
-756 TKLGISW
+756 S
-763 TKKQKPIEYQY
+763 KPITGQD
-774 KPKGE
+774 KPA
-779 IQKLLD
+779 Q
-785 DLQIQSQKSSM
+785 
-796 WNPGRQDYLS
+796 N
-806 MTSEHNWSLPS
+806 
-817 ISIGLGKN
+817 
-825 STKEVIKRGKQSS
+825 
-838 KPNTTPE
+838 
-845 SQPTITNNPEKPLQT
+845 QPTITNNPEKPLQT
-860 HTITPEQQK
+860 HNITPEQQK
-869 KDIEL
+869 RDIEL

-880 SEEPLPIDNATR
+880 SDKPLPIDNATR

-913 EQQIK
+913 EQQSK
-918 RFMRNYRKQYKPQD
+918 RFMRDLYKQQKPQD
-932 QVYAERRDAL
+932 QIYAERRDAL

-949 KALAEDLAN
+949 KALAKDLAD
-958 AQQEVEQAR
+958 AQREINTAQGNTR
-967 AYTQS
+967 A
-972 KIRWDEGEAMA
+972 KD
-983 KKLPVPSA
+983 LPVPSA

-1043 QGTGSPV
+1043 VGTGSAV

-1059 RLQKMQDAVQQE
+1059 RRRKMQNAVQQE

-1105 DNQGRASGLR
+1105 DSQGRASGLR
-1115 AKPSKADVKSVK
+1115 AKPSRIDVKSVK

-1137 SRQQKATE
+1137 SRQQKASE
-1145 VMEAFGNTKN
+1145 VMEAFGNTKS

-1204 FKQGGVIKAQGGVK
+1204 FKQGGIIKAQGGVK
-1218 LNNIWAGKNQN
+1218 LNNIWAGKNQDF
-1229 YGYNTYLNRIFGNQD
+1229 GYNTYLNKYFNNQD

-1255 DNATKQYADYVM
+1255 DDATKQYADYVM
-1267 KNVNDRNTYG
+1267 KNVNDRSTYG

-1302 AGNTLNYILFGNN
+1302 AGNTLNYTLFGNN

-1330 NFTRPAKALA
+1330 NFTRPDKALA
-1340 TGDSYNADPSKAYI
+1340 TGDSYNANPSKAYI

-1360 QTYSRVASLTDPG
+1360 QTYSRVASLTDSG
-1373 IKTGGFGD
+1373 IKAGGFGD

-1422 FEAALQETPKKDGS
+1422 FEAATQETPKKDGS
-1436 VTNPDIGKKSI
+1436 VTTPGIGKKSI

-1462 GNLYNVVETGKY
+1462 GNLYNAVETGKY

-1490 NFVISPKHT
+1490 NYVISPKHT

-1513 HNRAAETVNQ
+1513 HSKAAEAMNQ

-1545 ANKLYLQGNIERNT
+1545 ANKLYLQGNAERNT
-1559 WLESQKQQSN
+1559 WLEGQKEQSYK
-1569 HAGLY
+1569 AGLY

-1584 ANAKQ
+1584 ANAQQ
-1589 AYATRMLNEYQD
+1589 AYKTRLINEYQD
-1601 PRDRLRALATNRQN
+1601 PRDRIRGLATNRQN

-1647 YQNDAD
+1647 YQNDAK
-1653 VLKASQDYQAL
+1653 VLLAQQKYQQL
-1664 LRQHQNDLNFNAWD
+1664 LRQHQNDLNFNASD
-1678 TAQYKALIDAQKK
+1678 TPEYKALVEAQKE

-1700 YQVYGIN
+1700 YQVYGIS
-1707 NPGFKYS
+1707 NPGFKY
-1714 TPTYKKKGGKF
+1714 KKGGKF

-1732 TKEFYNTV
+1732 TKEFYNTI

-1749 QGGDLGKLINTL
+1749 QSGDLSKLINTL

>member
-14 VTREDFVRA
+14 VTRADFVRA

-70 QVVDDTGARTNK
+70 QIVDDTGARTNK

-113 SKPADKSLKSIPSI
+113 TKPADKSLKSIPSV

-135 FGSNNPD
+135 FGSSNPD

-220 SNALATKD
+220 GNALATRD

-236 SENDQASPSQNS
+236 SENDQASASQNS

-259 ALESNKDLADLA
+259 SLESNKDLADLA

-289 ANQITLSEQE
+289 ANQITLSEQK

-326 YNSQTFKPEYT
+326 YNSQTFRPEYT
-337 AQLGSSYVGTPG
+337 AQLGSSYVGTLG

-362 SDKDFEMNSP
+362 SDKDFELNSP

-394 NLGSQTVTLN
+394 NLGNQTITLN

-418 KNNPNFKRYFTDVSS
+418 KNNPNFKRHFTDVSS
-433 AAGKSAGSIYRINA
+433 ATGKSAGSIYRINA

-453 SYVYVRRNGNN
+453 SYVYVRKNGNN

-511 QVQKAK
+511 QIQKAK
-517 EQQIQSQPQ
+517 EQQVQSQPQ
-526 QPPLGRS
+526 QVPFGRS
-533 SIKSM
+533 SVKSM
-538 GKNTNTLTTADK
+538 SKNTNTLTTADK
-550 IAIGAAATDFLAS
+550 IAIGAAAADFLAS

-570 NGAGTLLTTGA
+570 NGAGTILTTGA

-624 KKILQV
+624 KKILQI

-655 DGSATVQDYKNLIY
+655 DGSASVQDYKNLIY
-669 GLQGAKGASNSVIN
+669 GLQGAKGVSSSVIN
-683 AAKRRGAAKVIK
+683 TAKRRGAAKVIK

-705 AKYTFKN
+705 ARYTFKS

-726 ELQEKGSEGVSDEIK
+726 ELQEKGSAGVSDETR
-741 QLLNGVAVKPSKTIE
+741 QLLNGLIIKPSKE
-756 TKLGISW
+756 KFGITW
-763 TKKQKPIEYQY
+763 TSRPIEYQY
-774 KPKGE
+774 KPKEE

-825 STKEVIKRGKQSS
+825 STKEVIKRAKQSP
-838 KPNTTPE
+838 KPNAT
-845 SQPTITNNPEKPLQT
+845 SQKQSTITNNPEKPLQT

-874 LRKRFM
+874 LRKRFT
-880 SEEPLPIDNATR
+880 SNEPLPIDNATR

-900 RPMTDQEIKDLEA
+900 RPMTDQEIKDLESDQRA
-913 EQQIK
+913 K
-918 RFMRNYRKQYKPQD
+918 RIMRNQFIPDNLDYMQAKR
-932 QVYAERRDAL
+932 VAL

-949 KALAEDLAN
+949 KSLAKDLAD
-958 AQQEVEQAR
+958 AQQEIKQAKANTQVKINLAEGNAR
-967 AYTQS
+967 A
-972 KIRWDEGEAMA
+972 KD
-983 KKLPVPSA
+983 LPIPSA

-1006 QFAMSWVPDKRK
+1006 EYALNWK
-1018 PALKGAARAKKQAMY
+1018 PAKPELKGAARSSKQAMY
-1033 QNLFQPPAVR
+1033 ERIFQMPLAER
-1043 QGTGSPV
+1043 QGTGSAV

-1059 RLQKMQDAVQQE
+1059 RRQKMQNAVQQE
-1071 FLERQRKQNAIILSP
+1071 FLERQRKQNAIMLSP
-1086 TESRQGMYQQMFSP
+1086 TESKQGMYQQMFSP

-1105 DNQGRASGLR
+1105 DNQARAMGLR
-1115 AKPSKADVKSVK
+1115 AKPSKADVKSTK
-1127 SSEYKQQQKQ
+1127 SSEYRQQQKQ
-1137 SRQQKATE
+1137 SRQQKASE
-1145 VMEAFGNTKN
+1145 VMEAFGNTKS

-1204 FKQGGVIKAQGGVK
+1204 FKQGGIIKAQGG
-1218 LNNIWAGKNQN
+1218 
-1229 YGYNTYLNRIFGNQD
+1229 
-1244 VLSWM
+1244 
-1249 RTHYVG
+1249 
-1255 DNATKQYADYVM
+1255 
-1267 KNVNDRNTYG
+1267 
-1277 VNNYNNDS
+1277 
-1285 TYVANKGIN
+1285 
-1294 TFNTGYQN
+1294 
-1302 AGNTLNYILFGNN
+1302 
-1315 TKDYTDKKGVAYGLI
+1315 
-1330 NFTRPAKALA
+1330 
-1340 TGDSYNADPSKAYI
+1340 
-1354 DNALGL
+1354 
-1360 QTYSRVASLTDPG
+1360 
-1373 IKTGGFGD
+1373 IKTGVKVNPKTTWFDAVWSQNVNHILRGLSDNNYYTWLNSMQDKHGDLHKNAGTNFQTTPYNDKSVGDYQNLYKTGYNGEWKDNNVGYNSLGIMHAQNLGRYDLYGNTKRTSGD
-1381 WGKYWKEQG
+1381 WNIDANHRYKTDSSYSQITDDRRLLGRKGDFTDEQLASVTEAFKNKGYNFALGK
-1390 NTGAYYYI
+1390 NDYYYLSPI
-1398 APGDTSGKGQ
+1398 EKSEQ
-1408 WIPTK
+1408 
-1413 DKTLNGYQD
+1413 NQN
-1422 FEAALQETPKKDGS
+1422 TPKKDGS

-1447 FDKGKEYLSKLTSNP
+1447 FAKGKEYLSKLTSNP
-1462 GNLYNVVETGKY
+1462 SNLYNAVETGKY

-1490 NFVISPKHT
+1490 NYVISPKHT

-1513 HNRAAETVNQ
+1513 HNKAAEAMNQ
-1523 TSRPLT
+1523 VSRPLT
-1529 SSGQLQTAAQ
+1529 SSGQLQAAAQ

-1545 ANKLYLQGNIERNT
+1545 ANKLYLQGNAERNT
-1559 WLESQKQQSN
+1559 WLEGQKQQSYK
-1569 HAGLY
+1569 AGLY

-1584 ANAKQ
+1584 ANAQQ
-1589 AYATRMLNEYQD
+1589 AYKTRMLNEYQD
-1601 PRDRLRALATNRQN
+1601 PRDKVRGLATNRQN

-1647 YQNDAD
+1647 YQNDAK
-1653 VLKASQDYQAL
+1653 VLLAQQKYQQL
-1664 LRQHQNDLNFNAWD
+1664 LRQHQNDLNFNASD
-1678 TAQYKALIDAQKK
+1678 TPEYKALVEAQKE
-1691 AGAKYYNNM
+1691 AGARHYNNM
-1700 YQVYGIN
+1700 YQVYGIS
-1707 NPGFKYS
+1707 NPGFKY
-1714 TPTYKKKGGKF
+1714 KKGGKF

-1732 TKEFYNTV
+1732 TKEFYNTI

-1749 QGGDLGKLINTL
+1749 QSGDLSKLINTL

>member
-14 VTREDFVRA
+14 VTRADFVRA

-70 QVVDDTGARTNK
+70 QIVDDTGARTNK

-113 SKPADKSLKSIPSI
+113 TKSTDKSLKSIPSV

-220 SNALATKD
+220 SNALATRD

-236 SENDQASPSQNS
+236 SENDQASASQNL

-259 ALESNKDLADLA
+259 SLESNKDLADLA

-326 YNSQTFKPEYT
+326 YNSQTFRPEYT
-337 AQLGSSYVGTPG
+337 AQLGSSYVGAPG
-349 GGAVSTYLDSLNF
+349 GGAASVYLDSLNF
-362 SDKDFEMNSP
+362 SDKDFELNSP
-372 RTISAIATSTK
+372 RTISTIATYTK

-394 NLGSQTVTLN
+394 NLGNQTVTLN

-447 LKGADG
+447 LKGTDG
-453 SYVYVRRNGNN
+453 SYVYVRKNGNN

-476 YKEHLARKH
+476 YKEHLAKKH
-485 KLGGV
+485 KLGGI

-498 AAAYNAKLKQRQQ
+498 VAAYNAKLKQRQQ
-511 QVQKAK
+511 QIQQMK
-517 EQQIQSQPQ
+517 EKQIQSQPQ
-526 QPPLGRS
+526 QVPFGRS
-533 SIKSM
+533 SVKSM
-538 GKNTNTLTTADK
+538 GKNTNTLTTADI
-550 IAIGAAATDFLAS
+550 IAIEAAAADFLAS
-563 FTANPIA
+563 FTANPIT
-570 NGAGTLLTTGA
+570 NGTGTILTTGA
-581 DIASDISHGASF
+581 DLASDISHGASF
-593 GQAAGNAAMN
+593 GQAARNAAMN
-603 LGMGLI
+603 LGMGLV

-642 NFNEGVKSLGKVL
+642 NFNEGVKSLDKVL

-669 GLQGAKGASNSVIN
+669 GLQGAKGASNSIIN
-683 AAKRRGAAKVIK
+683 TAKRRGAARAIK
-695 ELPDKFNAGE
+695 QLPDKFNAGE
-705 AKYTFKN
+705 ARYTFKN

-726 ELQEKGSEGVSDEIK
+726 ELQEKGSEGASEETK

-763 TKKQKPIEYQY
+763 AKKQKPIEYQY
-774 KPKGE
+774 KPKEE

-785 DLQIQSQKSSM
+785 DLQIQPQKSSM

-817 ISIGLGKN
+817 ISIGLGEN
-825 STKEVIKRGKQSS
+825 SVKEVIKRGKQLSRS
-838 KPNTTPE
+838 NVV
-845 SQPTITNNPEKPLQT
+845 NN
-860 HTITPEQQK
+860 
-869 KDIEL
+869 
-874 LRKRFM
+874 FN
-880 SEEPLPIDNATR
+880 EPIQRNNENIDG
-892 KAYEHYRK
+892 
-900 RPMTDQEIKDLEA
+900 
-913 EQQIK
+913 
-918 RFMRNYRKQYKPQD
+918 
-932 QVYAERRDAL
+932 
-942 QKDLSER
+942 
-949 KALAEDLAN
+949 
-958 AQQEVEQAR
+958 EVLHD
-967 AYTQS
+967 Y
-972 KIRWDEGEAMA
+972 
-983 KKLPVPSA
+983 
-991 RVIVTP
+991 
-997 ESVRTQVNR
+997 ESV
-1006 QFAMSWVPDKRK
+1006 
-1018 PALKGAARAKKQAMY
+1018 Y
-1033 QNLFQPPAVR
+1033 
-1043 QGTGSPV
+1043 
-1050 QHTTRKSLE
+1050 
-1059 RLQKMQDAVQQE
+1059 
-1071 FLERQRKQNAIILSP
+1071 
-1086 TESRQGMYQQMFSP
+1086 
-1100 VLTNL
+1100 
-1105 DNQGRASGLR
+1105 
-1115 AKPSKADVKSVK
+1115 
-1127 SSEYKQQQKQ
+1127 
-1137 SRQQKATE
+1137 
-1145 VMEAFGNTKN
+1145 
-1155 NNTKGHNKNT
+1155 
-1165 NLPHKQSNKKKKT
+1165 
-1178 SRDNNIKRRQDGGV
+1178 
-1192 LYDYEFLKSVHA
+1192 A
-1204 FKQGGVIKAQGGVK
+1204 FKQGGIIKAQ
-1218 LNNIWAGKNQN
+1218 
-1229 YGYNTYLNRIFGNQD
+1229 
-1244 VLSWM
+1244 S
-1249 RTHYVG
+1249 
-1255 DNATKQYADYVM
+1255 
-1267 KNVNDRNTYG
+1267 
-1277 VNNYNNDS
+1277 
-1285 TYVANKGIN
+1285 
-1294 TFNTGYQN
+1294 
-1302 AGNTLNYILFGNN
+1302 
-1315 TKDYTDKKGVAYGLI
+1315 
-1330 NFTRPAKALA
+1330 
-1340 TGDSYNADPSKAYI
+1340 
-1354 DNALGL
+1354 
-1360 QTYSRVASLTDPG
+1360 G
-1373 IKTGGFGD
+1373 IKTGVKVNPKTTWFDAVWSQNVNHILRGLSDNNYYTWLNSMQDKHGDLHKNAGTNFQTTPYNDKSVGDYQNLYKTGYNGEWKDNNIGYNSLGIMHAQNLGRYDLYGNTKRTSGD
-1381 WGKYWKEQG
+1381 WNIDANHRYKTDSSYSQITDDRRLLGRKGDFTDEQLASVTEAFKNKGYNFALGK
-1390 NTGAYYYI
+1390 NDYYYLSPI
-1398 APGDTSGKGQ
+1398 EKSEQ
-1408 WIPTK
+1408 
-1413 DKTLNGYQD
+1413 NQN
-1422 FEAALQETPKKDGS
+1422 TPKKDGS

-1447 FDKGKEYLSKLTSNP
+1447 FDKGKEYLAKLTSNP
-1462 GNLYNVVETGKY
+1462 GNLYNAVETGKY

-1490 NFVISPKHT
+1490 NYVISPKHT

-1513 HNRAAETVNQ
+1513 HNRAAETMNQ

-1545 ANKLYLQGNIERNT
+1545 ANKLYLQGNAERNT
-1559 WLESQKQQSN
+1559 WLEGQKQQSYK
-1569 HAGLY
+1569 AGLY

-1584 ANAKQ
+1584 ANAQQ
-1589 AYATRMLNEYQD
+1589 AYKTRMLNEYQD
-1601 PRDRLRALATNRQN
+1601 PRDRARALATNRQN

-1647 YQNDAD
+1647 YQNDAK
-1653 VLKASQDYQAL
+1653 VLLAQQKYQQL
-1664 LRQHQNDLNFNAWD
+1664 LRQHQNDLNFNAYD
-1678 TAQYKALIDAQKK
+1678 TDEYRNLINAQKE
-1691 AGAKYYNNM
+1691 AGARYYNNM
-1700 YQVYGIN
+1700 YQVYGIS
-1707 NPGFKYS
+1707 NPGFRY
-1714 TPTYKKKGGKF
+1714 KKGGKF

-1732 TKEFYNTV
+1732 TKEFYNTI

-1749 QGGDLGKLINTL
+1749 QSEDLSKLINTL

>member
-14 VTREDFVRA
+14 VTRADFVRA

-70 QVVDDTGARTNK
+70 QIVDDTGARTNK

-113 SKPADKSLKSIPSI
+113 TKPADKSLKSIPSV

-151 LTNGVYGIANRSAKI
+151 LTNGVYGIANRTAKI

-194 YKNLDAAIASSN
+194 YKNLDAAINSPN
-206 VATYAP
+206 VASYAP

-220 SNALATKD
+220 NNALATKD
-228 LSTTQEQS
+228 LSTTYGQS
-236 SENDQASPSQNS
+236 SEDTQTPISQNP
-248 NSEGITDEQLL
+248 NSEGLTDEQLL
-259 ALESNKDLADLA
+259 SLESNKDLADLA
-271 QANPAK
+271 AANPAK
-277 RAEYIAQARERL
+277 KAEYIAQARERL
-289 ANQITLSEQE
+289 ASQITLGEQE
-299 AQRNTRAYQDKIAA
+299 ARKNTRDYQDKVAS

-337 AQLGSSYVGTPG
+337 AQLGSSYAGTPG
-349 GGAVSTYLDSLNF
+349 GKDPSIYLDSLNF
-362 SDKDFEMNSP
+362 SDKDFELNSP

-394 NLGSQTVTLN
+394 NLGNQTITLN
-404 NKLDVLAYMLQFNA
+404 NKLDVLAYMLQYNA
-418 KNNPNFKRYFTDVSS
+418 KYNPNFKRYFTDVSS
-433 AAGKSAGSIYRINA
+433 ATGKSAGSIYRINA
-447 LKGADG
+447 LKGNDG
-453 SYVYVRRNGNN
+453 SYVYVRKNGNN
-464 YEFYRSKPMDIL
+464 YEFYRSKPMDTL

-485 KLGGV
+485 KLGGI
-490 ITKFQQGG
+490 ITRFQQGG
-498 AAAYNAKLKQRQQ
+498 AAAYIAQRKQRQQ
-511 QVQKAK
+511 QIQKAK

-526 QPPLGRS
+526 QAPFGRS
-533 SIKSM
+533 TIKSM

-593 GQAAGNAAMN
+593 GQAAGNAAVN

-624 KKILQV
+624 KKILQI

-655 DGSATVQDYKNLIY
+655 NGSATVQDYKNLIY

-683 AAKRRGAAKVIK
+683 ATKRRGAAKVIK

-705 AKYTFKN
+705 ARYTFKN

-726 ELQEKGSEGVSDEIK
+726 EIQEKGSAGVSDETR
-741 QLLNGVAVKPSKTIE
+741 QLLNGLTIKPSKKTF
-756 TKLGISW
+756 GITLTSR
-763 TKKQKPIEYQY
+763 PIEYQY
-774 KPKGE
+774 KPKEE

-825 STKEVIKRGKQSS
+825 STKEVIKRAKQSP
-838 KPNTTPE
+838 KPNAT
-845 SQPTITNNPEKPLQT
+845 SQKQSTITNNPEKPLQT

-869 KDIEL
+869 RDIEL
-874 LRKRFM
+874 LRKRFT
-880 SEEPLPIDNATR
+880 SNEPLPIDNATR

-913 EQQIK
+913 EQQAK
-918 RFMRNYRKQYKPQD
+918 RFMRDLYKQQKPQD

-949 KALAEDLAN
+949 KALAKDLAD
-958 AQQEVEQAR
+958 AQREINTAQGNTR
-967 AYTQS
+967 A
-972 KIRWDEGEAMA
+972 KD
-983 KKLPVPSA
+983 LPVPSA

-1043 QGTGSPV
+1043 VGTGSAI

-1059 RLQKMQDAVQQE
+1059 RRQKMQNAVQQE
-1071 FLERQRKQNAIILSP
+1071 FLERQRRQNAIILSP

-1105 DNQGRASGLR
+1105 DSQARSMGLR
-1115 AKPSKADVKSVK
+1115 AKPSKADVKSTK
-1127 SSEYKQQQKQ
+1127 SSEYRQQQKQ
-1137 SRQQKATE
+1137 SRQQKASE
-1145 VMEAFGNTKN
+1145 VMEAFGNTKS

-1192 LYDYEFLKSVHA
+1192 LYNYEFLKSVHA

-1218 LNNIWAGKNQN
+1218 LNNIWAGKNQDF
-1229 YGYNTYLNRIFGNQD
+1229 GYNTYLNKYFNNQD
-1244 VLSWM
+1244 VLAWM

-1255 DNATKQYADYVM
+1255 DDATKQYADYVM

-1302 AGNTLNYILFGNN
+1302 AGNTLNYTLFGNN

-1330 NFTRPAKALA
+1330 NFTRPNKALA

-1360 QTYSRVASLTDPG
+1360 QTYSRVASLTDSG
-1373 IKTGGFGD
+1373 IKSGGFGD

-1422 FEAALQETPKKDGS
+1422 FEAAPQETPKKDGS

-1462 GNLYNVVETGKY
+1462 GNLYNAVETGKY

-1490 NFVISPKHT
+1490 NFVVSPKHT

-1513 HNRAAETVNQ
+1513 HSKAAETVNQ
-1523 TSRPLT
+1523 ASKPLT

-1559 WLESQKQQSN
+1559 WLEGQKQQSYK
-1569 HAGLY
+1569 AGLY
-1574 NMESAVDTAN
+1574 NMENAVDTAN
-1584 ANAKQ
+1584 ANAQQ
-1589 AYATRMLNEYQD
+1589 AYKTRMLNEYQD
-1601 PRDRLRALATNRQN
+1601 PRDRVRGLATNRQN
-1615 WINALEKFNVI
+1615 WVNALEKFNVI

-1647 YQNDAD
+1647 YQNDAN
-1653 VLKASQDYQAL
+1653 VLAAQQRYQQL
-1664 LRQHQNDLNFNAWD
+1664 LRQHQNDLNFNAYD
-1678 TAQYKALIDAQKK
+1678 TDEYKKLINAQKA

-1700 YQVYGIN
+1700 YQVYGIS
-1707 NPGFKYS
+1707 NPGFKY
-1714 TPTYKKKGGKF
+1714 KK
-1725 EDISKFN
+1725 
-1732 TKEFYNTV
+1732 
-1740 RHSINTATK
+1740 RR
-1749 QGGDLGKLINTL
+1749 
-1761 FKKSN
+1761 
-1766 KK
+1766 

>member
-14 VTREDFVRA
+14 VTRADFVRA

-70 QVVDDTGARTNK
+70 QIVDDTGARTNN

-113 SKPADKSLKSIPSI
+113 SKPADKSLKSIPNI

-220 SNALATKD
+220 NNALATKD
-228 LSTTQEQS
+228 LSTIVA
-236 SENDQASPSQNS
+236 D
-248 NSEGITDEQLL
+248 TDTG
-259 ALESNKDLADLA
+259 SA
-271 QANPAK
+271 QAQTTEDDPTK
-277 RAEYIAQARERL
+277 GFSEEELARY
-289 ANQITLSEQE
+289 NTMTPEQQQQYL
-299 AQRNTRAYQDKIAA
+299 AQRNAAISLNNEKFLAQNQADIDKANKEKEDTAFKNWLIANGYYSPKA
-313 QKQQQYNQEMLNW
+313 Q
-326 YNSQTFKPEYT
+326 
-337 AQLGSSYVGTPG
+337 ASSYVPSRLAQSSMVDSKGKRLETPAVKNAGEFDKAAAMNNFGDQQWDNFIHGDLTPDIHKVYALKNTDIRHTTNGTV
-349 GGAVSTYLDSLNF
+349 AIKSKLDWINYNYEWLLNTG
-362 SDKDFEMNSP
+362 
-372 RTISAIATSTK
+372 R
-383 FKKPEIRTVKT
+383 
-394 NLGSQTVTLN
+394 LN
-404 NKLDVLAYMLQFNA
+404 NIGD
-418 KNNPNFKRYFTDVSS
+418 DVSDYVD
-433 AAGKSAGSIYRINA
+433 APKGTVWR
-447 LKGADG
+447 LKNSKRNSDG
-453 SYVYVRRNGNN
+453 TYMYMRKRGNN
-464 YEFYRSKPMDIL
+464 LEFYRSKSWGDLRNNEYKKYISKHQWGGIFGNQAKLREQYSKDLKARQDAIKSQKNLQQANSIERTPLRDQRDPNRIKAGQRELGNLGQLTGNDKVQIAGIFTDIGST
-476 YKEHLARKH
+476 LASFA
-485 KLGGV
+485 GPAGNV
-490 ITKFQQGG
+490 AG
-498 AAAYNAKLKQRQQ
+498 AAAGVVGTGLHAWADFHDPSVSRAEAFTNLGTNLLFDAAGAVPILGSYGKLAKLGRVGRALQNNARLYKIVLGVVTAPGVIQAAPNAASAVKKLVKDPTTITADELRDLATAVSIATGMTKVAPNHNKVRTTNPNYGQNVIVHTNKGKQTIS
-511 QVQKAK
+511 AK
-517 EQQIQSQPQ
+517 DYESIMDKTKNPTMRARNEALAATTKVDGIQFDNGIFHNYAPFARGSFWEGAYGNFFGTKFISRLNNASDPETKYIFR
-526 QPPLGRS
+526 PA
-533 SIKSM
+533 KSL
-538 GKNTNTLTTADK
+538 KHQNSKTPKPTTNTEQPK
-550 IAIGAAATDFLAS
+550 
-563 FTANPIA
+563 P
-570 NGAGTLLTTGA
+570 
-581 DIASDISHGASF
+581 
-593 GQAAGNAAMN
+593 
-603 LGMGLI
+603 
-609 GFIPG
+609 
-614 LGTATKAKKL
+614 
-624 KKILQV
+624 
-630 SSGAVQA
+630 
-637 YFIAN
+637 
-642 NFNEGVKSLGKVL
+642 
-655 DGSATVQDYKNLIY
+655 
-669 GLQGAKGASNSVIN
+669 
-683 AAKRRGAAKVIK
+683 
-695 ELPDKFNAGE
+695 
-705 AKYTFKN
+705 
-712 NGKETQRLTQAQVK
+712 AQ
-726 ELQEKGSEGVSDEIK
+726 
-741 QLLNGVAVKPSKTIE
+741 N
-756 TKLGISW
+756 
-763 TKKQKPIEYQY
+763 
-774 KPKGE
+774 
-779 IQKLLD
+779 
-785 DLQIQSQKSSM
+785 
-796 WNPGRQDYLS
+796 
-806 MTSEHNWSLPS
+806 
-817 ISIGLGKN
+817 
-825 STKEVIKRGKQSS
+825 
-838 KPNTTPE
+838 
-845 SQPTITNNPEKPLQT
+845 QPTITNNPEKPLQT
-860 HTITPEQQK
+860 HNITPEQQK
-869 KDIEL
+869 RDIEL

-880 SEEPLPIDNATR
+880 SDKPLPIDNATR

-913 EQQIK
+913 EQQAK
-918 RFMRNYRKQYKPQD
+918 RFMRDLNKQQKPQD
-932 QVYAERRDAL
+932 QIYAERRDAL

-949 KALAEDLAN
+949 KSLAKDLAN
-958 AQQEVEQAR
+958 AQREINIAR
-967 AYTQS
+967 GNT
-972 KIRWDEGEAMA
+972 RA
-983 KKLPVPSA
+983 KDLPIPSA
-991 RVIVTP
+991 RIIVTP
-997 ESVRTQVNR
+997 ESVRAQANR
-1006 QFAMSWVPDKRK
+1006 EFALNWEPIEFR
-1018 PALKGAARAKKQAMY
+1018 PELKGAARSKKQAMY
-1033 QNLFQPPAVR
+1033 ERLFPPFAER
-1043 QGTGSPV
+1043 QGTGSAV

-1059 RLQKMQDAVQQE
+1059 RRRKMQNAVQQE
-1071 FLERQRKQNAIILSP
+1071 FLERQRRQNAIILSP

-1115 AKPSKADVKSVK
+1115 AKPSRTDVKSVK
-1127 SSEYKQQQKQ
+1127 SSEYEQQQKQ
-1137 SRQQKATE
+1137 SRQQKASE
-1145 VMEAFGNTKN
+1145 VMEAFGNTKS

-1178 SRDNNIKRRQDGGV
+1178 SRDNSIKRRQDGGV

-1218 LNNIWAGKNQN
+1218 LNNIWAGKNQD
-1229 YGYNTYLNRIFGNQD
+1229 YGYNTYLNKYFNNQD
-1244 VLSWM
+1244 VLAWM

-1255 DNATKQYADYVM
+1255 DDATKQYADYVM

-1302 AGNTLNYILFGNN
+1302 AGNTLNYTLFGNN

-1330 NFTRPAKALA
+1330 NFTRPNKALS
-1340 TGDSYNADPSKAYI
+1340 TGDSYNIDPNKAYI

-1360 QTYSRVASLTDPG
+1360 QTYSRVASLTDSG
-1373 IKTGGFGD
+1373 IKAGGFGD

-1390 NTGAYYYI
+1390 NTGAYYYV

-1422 FEAALQETPKKDGS
+1422 FEAVPQETPKKDGS

-1447 FDKGKEYLSKLTSNP
+1447 FAKGKEYLSKLTSNP
-1462 GNLYNVVETGKY
+1462 GNLYNAVETGKY

-1490 NFVISPKHT
+1490 NYVISPKHT

-1513 HNRAAETVNQ
+1513 HNKAAEIMNQ

-1529 SSGQLQTAAQ
+1529 SSGQLQAAAQ

-1545 ANKLYLQGNIERNT
+1545 ANKLYLQGNAERNT
-1559 WLESQKQQSN
+1559 WLEGQKQQSYK
-1569 HAGLY
+1569 AGLY

-1584 ANAKQ
+1584 ANAQQ
-1589 AYATRMLNEYQD
+1589 AYKTRMLNEYQD
-1601 PRDRLRALATNRQN
+1601 PRDRARGLATNRQN

-1647 YQNDAD
+1647 YQNDAN
-1653 VLKASQDYQAL
+1653 VLLAQQRYQQL
-1664 LRQHQNDLNFNAWD
+1664 LRQHQNDLNFNAYD
-1678 TAQYKALIDAQKK
+1678 TDEYKKLINAQKE
-1691 AGAKYYNNM
+1691 AGARYYNNM
-1700 YQVYGIN
+1700 YQVYGIS
-1707 NPGFKYS
+1707 NPGFKY
-1714 TPTYKKKGGKF
+1714 KKGGKF

-1732 TKEFYNTV
+1732 TKEFYNTI

-1749 QGGDLGKLINTL
+1749 QSGDLSKLINTL